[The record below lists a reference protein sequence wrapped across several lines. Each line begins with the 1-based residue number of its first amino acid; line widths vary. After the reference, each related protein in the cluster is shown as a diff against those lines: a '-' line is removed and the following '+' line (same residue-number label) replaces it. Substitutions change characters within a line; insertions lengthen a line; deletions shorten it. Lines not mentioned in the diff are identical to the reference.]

1 MLSRNNYQ
9 EKIRKMENKKE
20 RFSIRKFSIGAA
32 SVLIGFTLFG
42 IGVDSQSVKADT
54 VTPNSV
60 NVKNGSEVNKTAEV
74 LSNEKGKNATNT
86 AVNSTVKSQNTV
98 VNTVK
103 APAAVQTK
111 VNNNTTNNTSQE
123 TLNKSVANSQTENSE
138 KTNLTA
144 SNQNNAVK
152 PIVQKANVQ
161 ATNNQTES
169 VNDYS
174 QFLNA
179 LQNKN
184 VSTITLDKN
193 IDFSNANLNNGSYQD
208 INNYGIARTVT
219 IDGQKQYSLNM
230 GGNYIDLDSNTYYE
244 PNASNP
250 TRNWNVIL
258 KDLNLQTTSG
268 YGPFW
273 FNSATSND
281 STLTF
286 NGVTT
291 SKDSGQLLNNSTA
304 SSYPNVNVNFEGEN
318 KLQGNLTN
326 SNITSSALIQAN
338 NVNFSNGSTVFTAN
352 NNSSSNLADILASGN
367 VVVDSSAQV
376 DFNSEATSN
385 MAGVSFA
392 NGAGNQTIDNATSGV
407 LRLMPNA
414 QVTMELGSGD
424 SMGVNN
430 ASNLDLQDSASLKI
444 TTSKMNST
452 GFRSAGLVGLDY
464 DGDTNDSTV
473 RISPNAVLS
482 IIRTKVTDSD
492 APLLAMGPSSGDGE
506 IYHLEVNDG
515 SLNLQD
521 SAYSSYLPS
530 SYTLSK
536 SQYWGGWPAILTMW
550 GTSSQNYINFNNAKL
565 INLQRTALNKPGYL
579 IKTEGAG
586 DYAYHQTHIVINSPD
601 SAYNTPL
608 TIIPAGETK
617 PVTWNVKY
625 LNNTSQGGDYAYA
638 FRSYR
643 DFGDW
648 NNAGSEYMNGS
659 VNDDTPAKG
668 VNEVTLTAMASDS
681 GSNSFSNGA
690 VVPEGNET
698 TASKALNSFIN
709 HFSWWNASGVK
720 FGSNLDESNQYTPS
734 YKPVNVEQ
742 GQTAIDDPSFTNQDG
757 KDITAPAGTTFTT
770 DTDTPDWATINSSTG
785 TVTVKPGTDVTPGA
799 YNIPVTVTYPDTST
813 SETTVPVIVTKAG
826 QTVTWGDN
834 GAVVTSVDTSKLN
847 AHETTENS
855 QVLSPVGIVTAE
867 GYELTDGKLST
878 TATPITIA
886 PSTVS
891 WTTTPDTNV
900 ATAIAS
906 GKDIT
911 TSVNVDFTDNDA
923 TKNILG
929 SKNGVVTTN
938 PFTIDAKGAGA
949 KAVTAP
955 VNIVLGS
962 DLTSEQFSQLVDNNI
977 PTDEIAKTEWATKP
991 NAQGQDGVIKIT
1003 FTDKDANGQPTYLNI
1018 NIPASSIK
1026 ITTDA
1031 DKYTPEGQDINT
1043 KTGVVPAAAEGI
1055 KNKSDLPSDTKYT
1068 WKTTPDVTTAGNKPA
1083 TVVVTYPDGSKDE
1096 VPVTV
1101 HVTNP
1106 TTSTDAD
1113 KYKPEGQDV
1122 NTKTGVVPSAAEGIK
1137 NKSDLPS
1144 GTKYT
1149 WKTTPDVTTT
1159 GNKPATVVVTYPD
1172 GSKDEVPV
1180 TVHVTNPTTSTDA
1193 DKYKPEGQDV
1203 NTKTGVV
1210 PAAEEGIANKS
1221 DLPSGTK
1228 YTWKTTPDVTTAG
1241 NKPATVV
1248 VTYPDGSTTE
1258 VPVTIHVTSPE
1269 TDADKY
1275 KPEGQD
1281 VNTKTGVVPAAEE
1294 GIKNK
1299 SDLPSGTKYTWKTTP
1314 DVTTAG
1320 NKPATVVVTYPDG
1333 STTEVPVTV
1342 HVTSPE
1348 TDADKYKPEG
1358 QDVNTKTGVVPAAEE
1373 GIANKSDLPSGT
1385 KYTWKTTPD
1394 VTTAGNKPA
1403 TVVVTYPDGSTTE
1416 VPVTVHVTSPETD
1429 ADKYKPEGQDVNT
1442 KTGVVPSTA
1451 DGIKNKS
1458 DLPSGTKYTWKTTP
1472 DVTTTGNKPAT
1483 VVVTYPD
1490 GSKDEVPVTVHVTN
1504 PTTSTD
1510 ADKYKPEGQDV
1521 NTKTGVVP
1529 AAEEGIANKSDLP
1542 SGTKY
1547 TWKTT
1552 PDVTTAGNK
1561 PATVVVT
1568 YPDGSTTEVPVT
1580 IHVTSPETDADKY
1593 KPEGQDVNTKTGVVP
1608 AAEEG
1613 IKNKSDL
1620 PSGTKYTWK
1629 TTPDVTTAGNKPAT
1643 VVVTYPDGSTTEV
1656 PVTVHVTSPETDA
1669 DKYKPEGQD
1678 VNTKTGVVPAA
1689 EEGIANKS
1697 DLPSGTKYT
1706 WKTTPDVTT
1715 AGNKPATV
1723 VVTYPDGSTTEVP
1736 VTVHVTSP
1744 ETDADK
1750 YKPEGQDVNT
1760 KTGVVPSTAD
1770 GIKNKSDL
1778 PSGTKYTWK
1787 TTPDVTTTGNKPA
1800 TVVVTYPD
1808 GSKDEVPV
1816 TVHVTSP
1823 ETDADKYKP
1832 EGQDVNTKTGV
1843 VPSAADGIKNK
1854 SDLLSGTKYT
1864 WKDTP
1869 DVTTTGN
1876 KPATVVVTYPDGSKD
1891 EVPVTVHVT
1900 NPSTSTDADKYKPE
1914 GQNVNTKTGVVPA
1927 AEEGIKN
1934 KSDLPSGTKYTWKD
1948 TPDVTTTG
1956 NKPATVVVTYPD
1968 GSKDEVPVTIHVT
1981 SPSTSTDADKYKP
1994 EGQDVNTKTG
2004 VAPAA
2009 AEGIKNKSDLPSSTK
2024 YTWKDT
2030 PDVTTA
2036 GNKPATVVVTYPDG
2050 SKDEVPV
2057 TVHVTTPT
2065 TPTDADKYTPKGQD
2079 VDTKTGVVPNPAEG
2093 IKNKGDLPDGTK
2105 YTWKDTPDVTTAG
2118 DKPATVVVTYPDGS
2132 KDEVPVTVHVTTPT
2146 TPTDADKYTPEG
2158 QDVNTKTGVVP
2169 NPAEGIKNKGDLPD
2183 GTKYTWK
2190 DTPDVTTAGDKPAT
2204 VVVTY
2209 PDGSKDEVP
2218 VTVHV
2223 TTPTTPTDA
2232 DKYTPEGQDVNTK
2245 TGVVPNPAEGIKNK
2259 GDLPD
2264 GTKYTWKDTPD
2275 VTTAGDKPATV
2286 VVTYPDGSKDEV
2298 PVTVHVTTPTTPTD
2312 ADKYTPE
2319 GQDVN
2324 TKTGV
2329 VPNPAE
2335 GIKNKGDLPDGTK
2348 YTWKD
2353 TPDVTTAGD
2362 KPATVVVTYPDGSKD
2377 EVPVTVHVTNPATPT
2392 DADKYTPKGQ
2402 DVDTKTGVVP
2412 NPAEGIKNKG
2422 DLPDGTKYT
2431 WKDTPD
2437 VTTAGDKPATI
2448 VVIYPDGSKDEVPVT
2463 IHVTNPTTDADK
2475 YTPEGQDVNTK
2486 TGVVPDPAE
2495 GIKNKGDLPDGT
2507 KYTWKDTPDVTTAGD
2522 KPATVVVTYPD
2533 GSKDEVPV
2541 TIHVTNPATPTDADK
2556 YTPEGQDVN
2565 TKTGVVPNPAEG
2577 IKNKGDLPDGT
2588 KYTWKDTPDV
2598 TTAGEST
2605 GVIVVTYPD
2614 GSKDEVPVT
2623 IHVTNP
2629 ATPTDAD
2636 KYTPEGQ
2643 DVNTKT
2649 GVVPNPA
2656 EGIKNKS
2663 DLPDGTKYTWEK
2675 TPDVTKPGES
2685 TGVIVVT
2692 YPDGSKDEVTV
2703 KVIVNTN
2710 NVTPE
2715 TQPIHTTPGVLPN
2728 PADAIKNKDE
2738 MPAGTKYTWKEVPN
2752 VNTVGE
2758 HTGVITVTYP
2768 DGSSVD
2774 LTVKVYVDVVAKE
2787 NNSKN
2792 TAQVITKPVA
2802 ENNEKKTSATPAQQI
2817 KHSEKATLPQT
2828 GAKSENTAGILG
2840 LAIAA
2845 VGSLFG
2851 LGAGKKRRDK

>member
-1068 WKTTPDVTTAGNKPA
+1068 WKTTPDVPTAGNKPA

-1442 KTGVVPSTA
+1442 KTGVVPS
-1451 DGIKNKS
+1451 
-1458 DLPSGTKYTWKTTP
+1458 
-1472 DVTTTGNKPAT
+1472 
-1483 VVVTYPD
+1483 
-1490 GSKDEVPVTVHVTN
+1490 
-1504 PTTSTD
+1504 
-1510 ADKYKPEGQDV
+1510 
-1521 NTKTGVVP
+1521 
-1529 AAEEGIANKSDLP
+1529 
-1542 SGTKY
+1542 
-1547 TWKTT
+1547 
-1552 PDVTTAGNK
+1552 
-1561 PATVVVT
+1561 
-1568 YPDGSTTEVPVT
+1568 
-1580 IHVTSPETDADKY
+1580 
-1593 KPEGQDVNTKTGVVP
+1593 
-1608 AAEEG
+1608 
-1613 IKNKSDL
+1613 
-1620 PSGTKYTWK
+1620 
-1629 TTPDVTTAGNKPAT
+1629 
-1643 VVVTYPDGSTTEV
+1643 
-1656 PVTVHVTSPETDA
+1656 
-1669 DKYKPEGQD
+1669 
-1678 VNTKTGVVPAA
+1678 
-1689 EEGIANKS
+1689 
-1697 DLPSGTKYT
+1697 
-1706 WKTTPDVTT
+1706 
-1715 AGNKPATV
+1715 
-1723 VVTYPDGSTTEVP
+1723 
-1736 VTVHVTSP
+1736 
-1744 ETDADK
+1744 
-1750 YKPEGQDVNT
+1750 
-1760 KTGVVPSTAD
+1760 
-1770 GIKNKSDL
+1770 
-1778 PSGTKYTWK
+1778 
-1787 TTPDVTTTGNKPA
+1787 
-1800 TVVVTYPD
+1800 
-1808 GSKDEVPV
+1808 
-1816 TVHVTSP
+1816 
-1823 ETDADKYKP
+1823 
-1832 EGQDVNTKTGV
+1832 
-1843 VPSAADGIKNK
+1843 AADGIKNK

-1900 NPSTSTDADKYKPE
+1900 NPSKTTDADKYKPE
-1914 GQNVNTKTGVVPA
+1914 GQTINTKTGELPNPA
-1927 AEEGIKN
+1927 EGIKN

-1948 TPDVTTTG
+1948 TPDVTTAG
-1956 NKPATVVVTYPD
+1956 DKSGTVVVTYPD
-1968 GSKDEVPVTIHVT
+1968 GSKDEVPITVHVT
-1981 SPSTSTDADKYKP
+1981 NPSKTTDADKYKP
-1994 EGQDVNTKTG
+1994 EGQTINTKTG
-2004 VAPAA
+2004 ELPNPAD
-2009 AEGIKNKSDLPSSTK
+2009 GIKNKSDLPSSTK

-2036 GNKPATVVVTYPDG
+2036 GN
-2050 SKDEVPV
+2050 
-2057 TVHVTTPT
+2057 
-2065 TPTDADKYTPKGQD
+2065 
-2079 VDTKTGVVPNPAEG
+2079 
-2093 IKNKGDLPDGTK
+2093 
-2105 YTWKDTPDVTTAG
+2105 
-2118 DKPATVVVTYPDGS
+2118 KPATVVVTYPDGS

-2275 VTTAGDKPATV
+2275 VTTAGDKPAT
-2286 VVTYPDGSKDEV
+2286 
-2298 PVTVHVTTPTTPTD
+2298 
-2312 ADKYTPE
+2312 
-2319 GQDVN
+2319 
-2324 TKTGV
+2324 
-2329 VPNPAE
+2329 
-2335 GIKNKGDLPDGTK
+2335 
-2348 YTWKD
+2348 
-2353 TPDVTTAGD
+2353 
-2362 KPATVVVTYPDGSKD
+2362 
-2377 EVPVTVHVTNPATPT
+2377 
-2392 DADKYTPKGQ
+2392 
-2402 DVDTKTGVVP
+2402 
-2412 NPAEGIKNKG
+2412 
-2422 DLPDGTKYT
+2422 
-2431 WKDTPD
+2431 
-2437 VTTAGDKPATI
+2437 I

-2475 YTPEGQDVNTK
+2475 YTPEGPDVNTK

>member
-1 MLSRNNYQ
+1 
-9 EKIRKMENKKE
+9 
-20 RFSIRKFSIGAA
+20 
-32 SVLIGFTLFG
+32 
-42 IGVDSQSVKADT
+42 
-54 VTPNSV
+54 
-60 NVKNGSEVNKTAEV
+60 
-74 LSNEKGKNATNT
+74 
-86 AVNSTVKSQNTV
+86 
-98 VNTVK
+98 
-103 APAAVQTK
+103 
-111 VNNNTTNNTSQE
+111 
-123 TLNKSVANSQTENSE
+123 
-138 KTNLTA
+138 
-144 SNQNNAVK
+144 
-152 PIVQKANVQ
+152 
-161 ATNNQTES
+161 
-169 VNDYS
+169 
-174 QFLNA
+174 
-179 LQNKN
+179 
-184 VSTITLDKN
+184 
-193 IDFSNANLNNGSYQD
+193 
-208 INNYGIARTVT
+208 
-219 IDGQKQYSLNM
+219 M

-648 NNAGSEYMNGS
+648 NNEGSEYMNGS

-668 VNEVTLTAMASDS
+668 VNEVTLTAMASDP

-690 VVPEGNET
+690 VVPAGNET
-698 TASKALNSFIN
+698 TALKALNSFIN

-742 GQTAIDDPSFTNQDG
+742 GQTATDDPSFTNQDG

-770 DTDTPDWATINSSTG
+770 GTDTPDWATINSSTG
-785 TVTVKPGTDVTPGA
+785 TVTIKPGTDVTPGA

-826 QTVTWGDN
+826 QTVTWGNN

-855 QVLSPVGIVTAE
+855 QVLSPVGVVTAE

-878 TATPITIA
+878 TATPITID
-886 PSTVS
+886 PSKVS
-891 WTTTPDTNV
+891 WTTIPNTNV
-900 ATAIAS
+900 ATATAS

-911 TSVNVDFTDNDA
+911 TSVNVDFTDNEA

-1003 FTDKDANGQPTYLNI
+1003 FTDKDANGQLTYLNI
-1018 NIPASSIK
+1018 NIPATSIK

-1031 DKYTPEGQDINT
+1031 DKYKPEGQDVNT

-1055 KNKSDLPSDTKYT
+1055 KNKSDLPSGTKYT
-1068 WKTTPDVTTAGNKPA
+1068 WKTTPDVTTAGNKPATVVVTYPDGSTTEVPVTVYVTSPETDADKYKPEGQDVNTKTGVVPSAADGIKNKSDLPSGTKYTWKDTPDVTTTDNKPA

-1122 NTKTGVVPSAAEGIK
+1122 NTKTGVVPSAAEGI
-1137 NKSDLPS
+1137 
-1144 GTKYT
+1144 
-1149 WKTTPDVTTT
+1149 
-1159 GNKPATVVVTYPD
+1159 
-1172 GSKDEVPV
+1172 
-1180 TVHVTNPTTSTDA
+1180 
-1193 DKYKPEGQDV
+1193 
-1203 NTKTGVV
+1203 
-1210 PAAEEGIANKS
+1210 ANKS

-1248 VTYPDGSTTE
+1248 VTYPDGS
-1258 VPVTIHVTSPE
+1258 
-1269 TDADKY
+1269 
-1275 KPEGQD
+1275 
-1281 VNTKTGVVPAAEE
+1281 
-1294 GIKNK
+1294 
-1299 SDLPSGTKYTWKTTP
+1299 
-1314 DVTTAG
+1314 
-1320 NKPATVVVTYPDG
+1320 
-1333 STTEVPVTV
+1333 
-1342 HVTSPE
+1342 
-1348 TDADKYKPEG
+1348 
-1358 QDVNTKTGVVPAAEE
+1358 
-1373 GIANKSDLPSGT
+1373 
-1385 KYTWKTTPD
+1385 
-1394 VTTAGNKPA
+1394 
-1403 TVVVTYPDGSTTE
+1403 
-1416 VPVTVHVTSPETD
+1416 
-1429 ADKYKPEGQDVNT
+1429 
-1442 KTGVVPSTA
+1442 
-1451 DGIKNKS
+1451 
-1458 DLPSGTKYTWKTTP
+1458 
-1472 DVTTTGNKPAT
+1472 
-1483 VVVTYPD
+1483 
-1490 GSKDEVPVTVHVTN
+1490 KDEVPVIIHVTN
-1504 PTTSTD
+1504 PTT
-1510 ADKYKPEGQDV
+1510 P
-1521 NTKTGVVP
+1521 
-1529 AAEEGIANKSDLP
+1529 
-1542 SGTKY
+1542 
-1547 TWKTT
+1547 
-1552 PDVTTAGNK
+1552 
-1561 PATVVVT
+1561 
-1568 YPDGSTTEVPVT
+1568 
-1580 IHVTSPETDADKY
+1580 
-1593 KPEGQDVNTKTGVVP
+1593 
-1608 AAEEG
+1608 
-1613 IKNKSDL
+1613 
-1620 PSGTKYTWK
+1620 
-1629 TTPDVTTAGNKPAT
+1629 
-1643 VVVTYPDGSTTEV
+1643 
-1656 PVTVHVTSPETDA
+1656 
-1669 DKYKPEGQD
+1669 
-1678 VNTKTGVVPAA
+1678 
-1689 EEGIANKS
+1689 
-1697 DLPSGTKYT
+1697 
-1706 WKTTPDVTT
+1706 
-1715 AGNKPATV
+1715 
-1723 VVTYPDGSTTEVP
+1723 
-1736 VTVHVTSP
+1736 
-1744 ETDADK
+1744 
-1750 YKPEGQDVNT
+1750 
-1760 KTGVVPSTAD
+1760 
-1770 GIKNKSDL
+1770 
-1778 PSGTKYTWK
+1778 
-1787 TTPDVTTTGNKPA
+1787 
-1800 TVVVTYPD
+1800 
-1808 GSKDEVPV
+1808 
-1816 TVHVTSP
+1816 
-1823 ETDADKYKP
+1823 
-1832 EGQDVNTKTGV
+1832 
-1843 VPSAADGIKNK
+1843 
-1854 SDLLSGTKYT
+1854 
-1864 WKDTP
+1864 
-1869 DVTTTGN
+1869 
-1876 KPATVVVTYPDGSKD
+1876 
-1891 EVPVTVHVT
+1891 
-1900 NPSTSTDADKYKPE
+1900 
-1914 GQNVNTKTGVVPA
+1914 
-1927 AEEGIKN
+1927 
-1934 KSDLPSGTKYTWKD
+1934 
-1948 TPDVTTTG
+1948 
-1956 NKPATVVVTYPD
+1956 
-1968 GSKDEVPVTIHVT
+1968 
-1981 SPSTSTDADKYKP
+1981 
-1994 EGQDVNTKTG
+1994 
-2004 VAPAA
+2004 
-2009 AEGIKNKSDLPSSTK
+2009 
-2024 YTWKDT
+2024 
-2030 PDVTTA
+2030 
-2036 GNKPATVVVTYPDG
+2036 
-2050 SKDEVPV
+2050 
-2057 TVHVTTPT
+2057 
-2065 TPTDADKYTPKGQD
+2065 
-2079 VDTKTGVVPNPAEG
+2079 
-2093 IKNKGDLPDGTK
+2093 
-2105 YTWKDTPDVTTAG
+2105 
-2118 DKPATVVVTYPDGS
+2118 
-2132 KDEVPVTVHVTTPT
+2132 
-2146 TPTDADKYTPEG
+2146 
-2158 QDVNTKTGVVP
+2158 
-2169 NPAEGIKNKGDLPD
+2169 
-2183 GTKYTWK
+2183 
-2190 DTPDVTTAGDKPAT
+2190 
-2204 VVVTY
+2204 
-2209 PDGSKDEVP
+2209 
-2218 VTVHV
+2218 
-2223 TTPTTPTDA
+2223 
-2232 DKYTPEGQDVNTK
+2232 
-2245 TGVVPNPAEGIKNK
+2245 
-2259 GDLPD
+2259 
-2264 GTKYTWKDTPD
+2264 
-2275 VTTAGDKPATV
+2275 
-2286 VVTYPDGSKDEV
+2286 
-2298 PVTVHVTTPTTPTD
+2298 
-2312 ADKYTPE
+2312 
-2319 GQDVN
+2319 
-2324 TKTGV
+2324 
-2329 VPNPAE
+2329 
-2335 GIKNKGDLPDGTK
+2335 
-2348 YTWKD
+2348 
-2353 TPDVTTAGD
+2353 
-2362 KPATVVVTYPDGSKD
+2362 
-2377 EVPVTVHVTNPATPT
+2377 
-2392 DADKYTPKGQ
+2392 
-2402 DVDTKTGVVP
+2402 
-2412 NPAEGIKNKG
+2412 
-2422 DLPDGTKYT
+2422 
-2431 WKDTPD
+2431 
-2437 VTTAGDKPATI
+2437 
-2448 VVIYPDGSKDEVPVT
+2448 
-2463 IHVTNPTTDADK
+2463 TDADK

-2507 KYTWKDTPDVTTAGD
+2507 KYTWKDTPDVTTEGN
-2522 KPATVVVTYPD
+2522 KPGTVVVTYPD

-2541 TIHVTNPATPTDADK
+2541 TIHVTNPTTPTDADK

-2565 TKTGVVPNPAEG
+2565 TKTGVVPDPAEG

-2598 TTAGEST
+2598 TTEGNKPA
-2605 GVIVVTYPD
+2605 VVVVTYPD

-2629 ATPTDAD
+2629 ATDAD

-2656 EGIKNKS
+2656 DGIKNKS

-2774 LTVKVYVDVVAKE
+2774 LTVKVYVDAVAKE
-2787 NNSKN
+2787 NNSNN
-2792 TAQVITKPVA
+2792 TTQVITKHVA
-2802 ENNEKKTSATPAQQI
+2802 ETNEKKTSTTPAQQI

>member
-1 MLSRNNYQ
+1 MWRRQIMLSRNNYQ

-1068 WKTTPDVTTAGNKPA
+1068 WKTTPDVPTAGNKPA

-1442 KTGVVPSTA
+1442 KTGVVPS
-1451 DGIKNKS
+1451 
-1458 DLPSGTKYTWKTTP
+1458 
-1472 DVTTTGNKPAT
+1472 
-1483 VVVTYPD
+1483 
-1490 GSKDEVPVTVHVTN
+1490 
-1504 PTTSTD
+1504 
-1510 ADKYKPEGQDV
+1510 
-1521 NTKTGVVP
+1521 
-1529 AAEEGIANKSDLP
+1529 
-1542 SGTKY
+1542 
-1547 TWKTT
+1547 
-1552 PDVTTAGNK
+1552 
-1561 PATVVVT
+1561 
-1568 YPDGSTTEVPVT
+1568 
-1580 IHVTSPETDADKY
+1580 
-1593 KPEGQDVNTKTGVVP
+1593 
-1608 AAEEG
+1608 
-1613 IKNKSDL
+1613 
-1620 PSGTKYTWK
+1620 
-1629 TTPDVTTAGNKPAT
+1629 
-1643 VVVTYPDGSTTEV
+1643 
-1656 PVTVHVTSPETDA
+1656 
-1669 DKYKPEGQD
+1669 
-1678 VNTKTGVVPAA
+1678 
-1689 EEGIANKS
+1689 
-1697 DLPSGTKYT
+1697 
-1706 WKTTPDVTT
+1706 
-1715 AGNKPATV
+1715 
-1723 VVTYPDGSTTEVP
+1723 
-1736 VTVHVTSP
+1736 
-1744 ETDADK
+1744 
-1750 YKPEGQDVNT
+1750 
-1760 KTGVVPSTAD
+1760 
-1770 GIKNKSDL
+1770 
-1778 PSGTKYTWK
+1778 
-1787 TTPDVTTTGNKPA
+1787 
-1800 TVVVTYPD
+1800 
-1808 GSKDEVPV
+1808 
-1816 TVHVTSP
+1816 
-1823 ETDADKYKP
+1823 
-1832 EGQDVNTKTGV
+1832 
-1843 VPSAADGIKNK
+1843 AADGIKNK

-1900 NPSTSTDADKYKPE
+1900 NPSKTTDADKYKPE
-1914 GQNVNTKTGVVPA
+1914 GQTINTKTGELPNPA
-1927 AEEGIKN
+1927 EGIKN

-1948 TPDVTTTG
+1948 TPDVTTAG
-1956 NKPATVVVTYPD
+1956 DKSGTVVVTYPD
-1968 GSKDEVPVTIHVT
+1968 GSKDEVPITVHVT
-1981 SPSTSTDADKYKP
+1981 NPSKTTDADKYKP
-1994 EGQDVNTKTG
+1994 EGQTINTKTG
-2004 VAPAA
+2004 ELPNPAD
-2009 AEGIKNKSDLPSSTK
+2009 GIKNKSDLPSSTK

-2036 GNKPATVVVTYPDG
+2036 GN
-2050 SKDEVPV
+2050 
-2057 TVHVTTPT
+2057 
-2065 TPTDADKYTPKGQD
+2065 
-2079 VDTKTGVVPNPAEG
+2079 
-2093 IKNKGDLPDGTK
+2093 
-2105 YTWKDTPDVTTAG
+2105 
-2118 DKPATVVVTYPDGS
+2118 
-2132 KDEVPVTVHVTTPT
+2132 
-2146 TPTDADKYTPEG
+2146 
-2158 QDVNTKTGVVP
+2158 
-2169 NPAEGIKNKGDLPD
+2169 
-2183 GTKYTWK
+2183 
-2190 DTPDVTTAGDKPAT
+2190 
-2204 VVVTY
+2204 
-2209 PDGSKDEVP
+2209 
-2218 VTVHV
+2218 
-2223 TTPTTPTDA
+2223 
-2232 DKYTPEGQDVNTK
+2232 
-2245 TGVVPNPAEGIKNK
+2245 
-2259 GDLPD
+2259 
-2264 GTKYTWKDTPD
+2264 
-2275 VTTAGDKPATV
+2275 KPATV

-2392 DADKYTPKGQ
+2392 DADKYTPEGQ
-2402 DVDTKTGVVP
+2402 DVNTKTGVVP

-2475 YTPEGQDVNTK
+2475 YTPEGPDVNTK

>member
-1 MLSRNNYQ
+1 M
-9 EKIRKMENKKE
+9 
-20 RFSIRKFSIGAA
+20 RKFSIGAA

-103 APAAVQTK
+103 SPAAVQTK

-144 SNQNNAVK
+144 SNQNNTVK

-230 GGNYIDLDSNTYYE
+230 GENYIDLDSNTYYE

-392 NGAGNQTIDNATSGV
+392 NGAGDQTIDNATSGV
-407 LRLMPNA
+407 FRLMPNA
-414 QVTMELGSGD
+414 QVTMELGSGA

-550 GTSSQNYINFNNAKL
+550 GTSSQNYINFSNAKL

-601 SAYNTPL
+601 STYNTPL

-668 VNEVTLTAMASDS
+668 VNEVTLTAMASDP

-742 GQTAIDDPSFTNQDG
+742 GQTATDDPSFTNQDG

-770 DTDTPDWATINSSTG
+770 GTDTPDWATINSSTG
-785 TVTVKPGTDVTPGA
+785 TVTVKPGTDVTTGA

-900 ATAIAS
+900 ATATAS

-949 KAVTAP
+949 KTVTAP

-1026 ITTDA
+1026 VTTDA
-1031 DKYTPEGQDINT
+1031 DDHNPESQDVST
-1043 KTGVVPAAAEGI
+1043 KVGEVPDAEKGI
-1055 KNKSDLPSDTKYT
+1055 KNPGSLPSGTTYT
-1068 WKTTPDVTTAGNKPA
+1068 WQNIPDTTKPGKKPA
-1083 TVVVTYPDGSKDE
+1083 VVVVTYPDGSKDTVPTNVIVNAKPEIKTITTTVGGDPAATEGIANLNNGGTTPVDGYPTSATWTTKPDTSKPGATTGTATVTYPDGTTETVTIPVAVNGQGDVTVIDNGHVFSLHANDVVTHKTSDKNIIGGPVIENFKLSYYQGGQSYSKPYIYTLNADKTAYVLTQTGDNPAGVTVTAPQSINASDIKISWTKADTVLFNNALGAIKGNGQPTSLSSANNGGTKTITYTNWVNNQFGYPKYSAVVNSSSVNWPIYGKGPVSTYPFPSVYIYGAEANGTIPSVYSDTTDLKAALGDASKLVNTSDLTADHNAKFSSVDWQTLPSLDKANANASATVRINFTDGSYLDVPVSVNVIKVDQGVDDRTDDIYRDITRTINVEGESTPVVQHVIYSRARMTDRSKPAGQQTSYTAWAPAKNSEGQAITNFPQYEVTKPGYTATATGANIETVDGKQYVPASGRITEDSSNEVVNVTYAANEHTLVINYVDGNGTVVGTYNVPGKTDETVNVDVPGNVPTNWKLVPNQQTISSYKFGSDDPQPVDYKVEHATKDITPTDPGVNPTDPKYKNMFTTVSRDIYQTKPGETKTKIDTQHVDFGRNGVEDLVTGVVTGTGDWKVGNIENNKFFEGGKAEFASENAPQIKGYDSYVDGVKSTEVPAASALKDGQPVNGAAVNVTYVKEDSTPVPYKPGQKAMNQYVTRTIVVHEPGQDPVIHYQTVHFTNEDKDGNSGYIDPVTGKVIYNTVWHVAGELNQANGTWAEFNAPTVKGYTPSQAKVAAEEVTAETKNATVDITYNPVAPTGQNVTTKVGEVPDADQGIANKGDLPDGTKYSWKTTPDVSTEGEKPAVVIVTYPGGSTVE

-1101 HVTNP
+1101 TVTKNP
-1106 TTSTDAD
+1106 TDAD
-1113 KYKPEGQDV
+1113 KYTPEGQDV
-1122 NTKTGVVPSAAEGIK
+1122 NTKTGVVPDPAEGIK
-1137 NKSDLPS
+1137 NKSDLP
-1144 GTKYT
+1144 
-1149 WKTTPDVTTT
+1149 D
-1159 GNKPATVVVTYPD
+1159 
-1172 GSKDEVPV
+1172 
-1180 TVHVTNPTTSTDA
+1180 
-1193 DKYKPEGQDV
+1193 
-1203 NTKTGVV
+1203 
-1210 PAAEEGIANKS
+1210 
-1221 DLPSGTK
+1221 
-1228 YTWKTTPDVTTAG
+1228 
-1241 NKPATVV
+1241 
-1248 VTYPDGSTTE
+1248 
-1258 VPVTIHVTSPE
+1258 
-1269 TDADKY
+1269 
-1275 KPEGQD
+1275 
-1281 VNTKTGVVPAAEE
+1281 
-1294 GIKNK
+1294 
-1299 SDLPSGTKYTWKTTP
+1299 
-1314 DVTTAG
+1314 
-1320 NKPATVVVTYPDG
+1320 
-1333 STTEVPVTV
+1333 
-1342 HVTSPE
+1342 
-1348 TDADKYKPEG
+1348 
-1358 QDVNTKTGVVPAAEE
+1358 
-1373 GIANKSDLPSGT
+1373 
-1385 KYTWKTTPD
+1385 
-1394 VTTAGNKPA
+1394 
-1403 TVVVTYPDGSTTE
+1403 
-1416 VPVTVHVTSPETD
+1416 
-1429 ADKYKPEGQDVNT
+1429 
-1442 KTGVVPSTA
+1442 
-1451 DGIKNKS
+1451 
-1458 DLPSGTKYTWKTTP
+1458 
-1472 DVTTTGNKPAT
+1472 
-1483 VVVTYPD
+1483 
-1490 GSKDEVPVTVHVTN
+1490 
-1504 PTTSTD
+1504 
-1510 ADKYKPEGQDV
+1510 
-1521 NTKTGVVP
+1521 
-1529 AAEEGIANKSDLP
+1529 
-1542 SGTKY
+1542 
-1547 TWKTT
+1547 
-1552 PDVTTAGNK
+1552 
-1561 PATVVVT
+1561 
-1568 YPDGSTTEVPVT
+1568 
-1580 IHVTSPETDADKY
+1580 
-1593 KPEGQDVNTKTGVVP
+1593 
-1608 AAEEG
+1608 
-1613 IKNKSDL
+1613 
-1620 PSGTKYTWK
+1620 
-1629 TTPDVTTAGNKPAT
+1629 
-1643 VVVTYPDGSTTEV
+1643 
-1656 PVTVHVTSPETDA
+1656 
-1669 DKYKPEGQD
+1669 
-1678 VNTKTGVVPAA
+1678 
-1689 EEGIANKS
+1689 
-1697 DLPSGTKYT
+1697 
-1706 WKTTPDVTT
+1706 
-1715 AGNKPATV
+1715 
-1723 VVTYPDGSTTEVP
+1723 
-1736 VTVHVTSP
+1736 
-1744 ETDADK
+1744 
-1750 YKPEGQDVNT
+1750 
-1760 KTGVVPSTAD
+1760 
-1770 GIKNKSDL
+1770 
-1778 PSGTKYTWK
+1778 
-1787 TTPDVTTTGNKPA
+1787 
-1800 TVVVTYPD
+1800 
-1808 GSKDEVPV
+1808 
-1816 TVHVTSP
+1816 
-1823 ETDADKYKP
+1823 
-1832 EGQDVNTKTGV
+1832 
-1843 VPSAADGIKNK
+1843 
-1854 SDLLSGTKYT
+1854 GTKYT

-1869 DVTTTGN
+1869 DV
-1876 KPATVVVTYPDGSKD
+1876 
-1891 EVPVTVHVT
+1891 
-1900 NPSTSTDADKYKPE
+1900 STAGD
-1914 GQNVNTKTGVVPA
+1914 
-1927 AEEGIKN
+1927 
-1934 KSDLPSGTKYTWKD
+1934 
-1948 TPDVTTTG
+1948 
-1956 NKPATVVVTYPD
+1956 KPATVVVTYPD

-1981 SPSTSTDADKYKP
+1981 NPTTDADKYTP

-2004 VAPAA
+2004 VV
-2009 AEGIKNKSDLPSSTK
+2009 
-2024 YTWKDT
+2024 
-2030 PDVTTA
+2030 PD
-2036 GNKPATVVVTYPDG
+2036 
-2050 SKDEVPV
+2050 
-2057 TVHVTTPT
+2057 
-2065 TPTDADKYTPKGQD
+2065 
-2079 VDTKTGVVPNPAEG
+2079 PAEG

-2105 YTWKDTPDVTTAG
+2105 YTWKDTPDVTTEG
-2118 DKPATVVVTYPDGS
+2118 NKPAVVVVTYPDGS
-2132 KDEVPVTVHVTTPT
+2132 KDEVPVTIHVTTP
-2146 TPTDADKYTPEG
+2146 
-2158 QDVNTKTGVVP
+2158 
-2169 NPAEGIKNKGDLPD
+2169 
-2183 GTKYTWK
+2183 
-2190 DTPDVTTAGDKPAT
+2190 
-2204 VVVTY
+2204 
-2209 PDGSKDEVP
+2209 
-2218 VTVHV
+2218 
-2223 TTPTTPTDA
+2223 
-2232 DKYTPEGQDVNTK
+2232 
-2245 TGVVPNPAEGIKNK
+2245 
-2259 GDLPD
+2259 
-2264 GTKYTWKDTPD
+2264 
-2275 VTTAGDKPATV
+2275 
-2286 VVTYPDGSKDEV
+2286 
-2298 PVTVHVTTPTTPTD
+2298 
-2312 ADKYTPE
+2312 
-2319 GQDVN
+2319 
-2324 TKTGV
+2324 
-2329 VPNPAE
+2329 
-2335 GIKNKGDLPDGTK
+2335 
-2348 YTWKD
+2348 
-2353 TPDVTTAGD
+2353 
-2362 KPATVVVTYPDGSKD
+2362 
-2377 EVPVTVHVTNPATPT
+2377 
-2392 DADKYTPKGQ
+2392 
-2402 DVDTKTGVVP
+2402 
-2412 NPAEGIKNKG
+2412 
-2422 DLPDGTKYT
+2422 
-2431 WKDTPD
+2431 
-2437 VTTAGDKPATI
+2437 
-2448 VVIYPDGSKDEVPVT
+2448 
-2463 IHVTNPTTDADK
+2463 TDADK

-2541 TIHVTNPATPTDADK
+2541 TIHVTNPTTDADK

-2565 TKTGVVPNPAEG
+2565 TKTGVVPNPADG
-2577 IKNKGDLPDGT
+2577 IKNKSDLPDGT
-2588 KYTWKDTPDV
+2588 KYTWEKTPDV
-2598 TTAGEST
+2598 TKPGEST

-2728 PADAIKNKDE
+2728 SADAIKNKDE

-2752 VNTVGE
+2752 INTVGE

-2774 LTVKVYVDVVAKE
+2774 LTVKVYVDAVAKE
-2787 NNSKN
+2787 NNSNN
-2792 TAQVITKPVA
+2792 TAQVITKHVA

>member
-1068 WKTTPDVTTAGNKPA
+1068 WKTTPDVPTAGNKPA

-1442 KTGVVPSTA
+1442 KTGVVPS
-1451 DGIKNKS
+1451 
-1458 DLPSGTKYTWKTTP
+1458 
-1472 DVTTTGNKPAT
+1472 
-1483 VVVTYPD
+1483 
-1490 GSKDEVPVTVHVTN
+1490 
-1504 PTTSTD
+1504 
-1510 ADKYKPEGQDV
+1510 
-1521 NTKTGVVP
+1521 
-1529 AAEEGIANKSDLP
+1529 
-1542 SGTKY
+1542 
-1547 TWKTT
+1547 
-1552 PDVTTAGNK
+1552 
-1561 PATVVVT
+1561 
-1568 YPDGSTTEVPVT
+1568 
-1580 IHVTSPETDADKY
+1580 
-1593 KPEGQDVNTKTGVVP
+1593 
-1608 AAEEG
+1608 
-1613 IKNKSDL
+1613 
-1620 PSGTKYTWK
+1620 
-1629 TTPDVTTAGNKPAT
+1629 
-1643 VVVTYPDGSTTEV
+1643 
-1656 PVTVHVTSPETDA
+1656 
-1669 DKYKPEGQD
+1669 
-1678 VNTKTGVVPAA
+1678 
-1689 EEGIANKS
+1689 
-1697 DLPSGTKYT
+1697 
-1706 WKTTPDVTT
+1706 
-1715 AGNKPATV
+1715 
-1723 VVTYPDGSTTEVP
+1723 
-1736 VTVHVTSP
+1736 
-1744 ETDADK
+1744 
-1750 YKPEGQDVNT
+1750 
-1760 KTGVVPSTAD
+1760 
-1770 GIKNKSDL
+1770 
-1778 PSGTKYTWK
+1778 
-1787 TTPDVTTTGNKPA
+1787 
-1800 TVVVTYPD
+1800 
-1808 GSKDEVPV
+1808 
-1816 TVHVTSP
+1816 
-1823 ETDADKYKP
+1823 
-1832 EGQDVNTKTGV
+1832 
-1843 VPSAADGIKNK
+1843 AADGIKNK

-1900 NPSTSTDADKYKPE
+1900 NPSKTTDADKYKPE
-1914 GQNVNTKTGVVPA
+1914 GQTINTKTGELPNPA
-1927 AEEGIKN
+1927 EGIKN

-1948 TPDVTTTG
+1948 TPDVTTAG
-1956 NKPATVVVTYPD
+1956 DKSGTVVVTYPD
-1968 GSKDEVPVTIHVT
+1968 GSKDEVPITVHVT
-1981 SPSTSTDADKYKP
+1981 NPSKTTDADKYKP
-1994 EGQDVNTKTG
+1994 EGQTINTKTG
-2004 VAPAA
+2004 ELPNPAD
-2009 AEGIKNKSDLPSSTK
+2009 GIKNKSDLPSSTK

-2036 GNKPATVVVTYPDG
+2036 GN
-2050 SKDEVPV
+2050 
-2057 TVHVTTPT
+2057 
-2065 TPTDADKYTPKGQD
+2065 
-2079 VDTKTGVVPNPAEG
+2079 
-2093 IKNKGDLPDGTK
+2093 
-2105 YTWKDTPDVTTAG
+2105 
-2118 DKPATVVVTYPDGS
+2118 
-2132 KDEVPVTVHVTTPT
+2132 
-2146 TPTDADKYTPEG
+2146 
-2158 QDVNTKTGVVP
+2158 
-2169 NPAEGIKNKGDLPD
+2169 
-2183 GTKYTWK
+2183 
-2190 DTPDVTTAGDKPAT
+2190 
-2204 VVVTY
+2204 
-2209 PDGSKDEVP
+2209 
-2218 VTVHV
+2218 
-2223 TTPTTPTDA
+2223 
-2232 DKYTPEGQDVNTK
+2232 
-2245 TGVVPNPAEGIKNK
+2245 
-2259 GDLPD
+2259 
-2264 GTKYTWKDTPD
+2264 
-2275 VTTAGDKPATV
+2275 KPATV

-2392 DADKYTPKGQ
+2392 DADKYTPEGQ
-2402 DVDTKTGVVP
+2402 DVNTKTGVVP

>member
-1 MLSRNNYQ
+1 
-9 EKIRKMENKKE
+9 
-20 RFSIRKFSIGAA
+20 
-32 SVLIGFTLFG
+32 
-42 IGVDSQSVKADT
+42 
-54 VTPNSV
+54 
-60 NVKNGSEVNKTAEV
+60 
-74 LSNEKGKNATNT
+74 
-86 AVNSTVKSQNTV
+86 
-98 VNTVK
+98 
-103 APAAVQTK
+103 
-111 VNNNTTNNTSQE
+111 
-123 TLNKSVANSQTENSE
+123 
-138 KTNLTA
+138 
-144 SNQNNAVK
+144 
-152 PIVQKANVQ
+152 
-161 ATNNQTES
+161 
-169 VNDYS
+169 
-174 QFLNA
+174 
-179 LQNKN
+179 
-184 VSTITLDKN
+184 
-193 IDFSNANLNNGSYQD
+193 
-208 INNYGIARTVT
+208 
-219 IDGQKQYSLNM
+219 M

-648 NNAGSEYMNGS
+648 NNEGSEYMNGS

-668 VNEVTLTAMASDS
+668 VNEVTLTAMASDP

-690 VVPEGNET
+690 VVPAGNET
-698 TASKALNSFIN
+698 TALKALNSFIN

-742 GQTAIDDPSFTNQDG
+742 GQTATDDPSFTNQDG

-770 DTDTPDWATINSSTG
+770 GTDTPDWATINSSTG
-785 TVTVKPGTDVTPGA
+785 TVTIKPGTDVTPGA

-826 QTVTWGDN
+826 QTVTWGNN

-855 QVLSPVGIVTAE
+855 QVLSPVGVVTAE

-878 TATPITIA
+878 TATPITID
-886 PSTVS
+886 PSKVS
-891 WTTTPDTNV
+891 WTTIPNTNV
-900 ATAIAS
+900 ATATAS

-911 TSVNVDFTDNDA
+911 TSVNVDFTDNEA

-1003 FTDKDANGQPTYLNI
+1003 FTDKDANGQLTYLNI
-1018 NIPASSIK
+1018 NIPATSIK

-1031 DKYTPEGQDINT
+1031 DKYKPEGQDVNT
-1043 KTGVVPAAAEGI
+1043 KTGVVPAAEGI
-1055 KNKSDLPSDTKYT
+1055 KNKSDLPSGTKYT

-1083 TVVVTYPDGSKDE
+1083 TVVVTYPDGSTNE

-1101 HVTNP
+1101 HVT
-1106 TTSTDAD
+1106 S
-1113 KYKPEGQDV
+1113 PE
-1122 NTKTGVVPSAAEGIK
+1122 
-1137 NKSDLPS
+1137 
-1144 GTKYT
+1144 
-1149 WKTTPDVTTT
+1149 
-1159 GNKPATVVVTYPD
+1159 
-1172 GSKDEVPV
+1172 
-1180 TVHVTNPTTSTDA
+1180 TDA

-1299 SDLPSGTKYTWKTTP
+1299 SDLPSGTKYTWK
-1314 DVTTAG
+1314 D
-1320 NKPATVVVTYPDG
+1320 
-1333 STTEVPVTV
+1333 
-1342 HVTSPE
+1342 
-1348 TDADKYKPEG
+1348 
-1358 QDVNTKTGVVPAAEE
+1358 
-1373 GIANKSDLPSGT
+1373 
-1385 KYTWKTTPD
+1385 
-1394 VTTAGNKPA
+1394 
-1403 TVVVTYPDGSTTE
+1403 
-1416 VPVTVHVTSPETD
+1416 
-1429 ADKYKPEGQDVNT
+1429 
-1442 KTGVVPSTA
+1442 
-1451 DGIKNKS
+1451 
-1458 DLPSGTKYTWKTTP
+1458 TP
-1472 DVTTTGNKPAT
+1472 DVTTTDNKPAT

-1529 AAEEGIANKSDLP
+1529 SAAEGIANKSDLP

-1568 YPDGSTTEVPVT
+1568 YPDGS
-1580 IHVTSPETDADKY
+1580 
-1593 KPEGQDVNTKTGVVP
+1593 
-1608 AAEEG
+1608 
-1613 IKNKSDL
+1613 
-1620 PSGTKYTWK
+1620 
-1629 TTPDVTTAGNKPAT
+1629 
-1643 VVVTYPDGSTTEV
+1643 
-1656 PVTVHVTSPETDA
+1656 
-1669 DKYKPEGQD
+1669 
-1678 VNTKTGVVPAA
+1678 
-1689 EEGIANKS
+1689 
-1697 DLPSGTKYT
+1697 
-1706 WKTTPDVTT
+1706 
-1715 AGNKPATV
+1715 
-1723 VVTYPDGSTTEVP
+1723 
-1736 VTVHVTSP
+1736 
-1744 ETDADK
+1744 
-1750 YKPEGQDVNT
+1750 
-1760 KTGVVPSTAD
+1760 
-1770 GIKNKSDL
+1770 
-1778 PSGTKYTWK
+1778 
-1787 TTPDVTTTGNKPA
+1787 
-1800 TVVVTYPD
+1800 
-1808 GSKDEVPV
+1808 KDEVPV
-1816 TVHVTSP
+1816 
-1823 ETDADKYKP
+1823 
-1832 EGQDVNTKTGV
+1832 
-1843 VPSAADGIKNK
+1843 I
-1854 SDLLSGTKYT
+1854 
-1864 WKDTP
+1864 
-1869 DVTTTGN
+1869 
-1876 KPATVVVTYPDGSKD
+1876 
-1891 EVPVTVHVT
+1891 
-1900 NPSTSTDADKYKPE
+1900 
-1914 GQNVNTKTGVVPA
+1914 
-1927 AEEGIKN
+1927 
-1934 KSDLPSGTKYTWKD
+1934 
-1948 TPDVTTTG
+1948 
-1956 NKPATVVVTYPD
+1956 
-1968 GSKDEVPVTIHVT
+1968 
-1981 SPSTSTDADKYKP
+1981 
-1994 EGQDVNTKTG
+1994 
-2004 VAPAA
+2004 
-2009 AEGIKNKSDLPSSTK
+2009 
-2024 YTWKDT
+2024 
-2030 PDVTTA
+2030 
-2036 GNKPATVVVTYPDG
+2036 
-2050 SKDEVPV
+2050 
-2057 TVHVTTPT
+2057 
-2065 TPTDADKYTPKGQD
+2065 
-2079 VDTKTGVVPNPAEG
+2079 
-2093 IKNKGDLPDGTK
+2093 
-2105 YTWKDTPDVTTAG
+2105 
-2118 DKPATVVVTYPDGS
+2118 
-2132 KDEVPVTVHVTTPT
+2132 
-2146 TPTDADKYTPEG
+2146 
-2158 QDVNTKTGVVP
+2158 
-2169 NPAEGIKNKGDLPD
+2169 
-2183 GTKYTWK
+2183 
-2190 DTPDVTTAGDKPAT
+2190 
-2204 VVVTY
+2204 
-2209 PDGSKDEVP
+2209 
-2218 VTVHV
+2218 
-2223 TTPTTPTDA
+2223 
-2232 DKYTPEGQDVNTK
+2232 
-2245 TGVVPNPAEGIKNK
+2245 
-2259 GDLPD
+2259 
-2264 GTKYTWKDTPD
+2264 
-2275 VTTAGDKPATV
+2275 
-2286 VVTYPDGSKDEV
+2286 
-2298 PVTVHVTTPTTPTD
+2298 
-2312 ADKYTPE
+2312 
-2319 GQDVN
+2319 
-2324 TKTGV
+2324 
-2329 VPNPAE
+2329 
-2335 GIKNKGDLPDGTK
+2335 
-2348 YTWKD
+2348 
-2353 TPDVTTAGD
+2353 
-2362 KPATVVVTYPDGSKD
+2362 
-2377 EVPVTVHVTNPATPT
+2377 
-2392 DADKYTPKGQ
+2392 
-2402 DVDTKTGVVP
+2402 
-2412 NPAEGIKNKG
+2412 
-2422 DLPDGTKYT
+2422 
-2431 WKDTPD
+2431 
-2437 VTTAGDKPATI
+2437 
-2448 VVIYPDGSKDEVPVT
+2448 
-2463 IHVTNPTTDADK
+2463 IHVTNPTTPTDADK

-2507 KYTWKDTPDVTTAGD
+2507 KYTWKDTPDVTTEGN
-2522 KPATVVVTYPD
+2522 KPGTVVVTYPD

-2541 TIHVTNPATPTDADK
+2541 TIHVTNPTTPTDADK

-2565 TKTGVVPNPAEG
+2565 TKTGVVPDPAEG

-2598 TTAGEST
+2598 TTEGNKPA
-2605 GVIVVTYPD
+2605 VVVVTYPD

-2629 ATPTDAD
+2629 ATDAD

-2656 EGIKNKS
+2656 DGIKNKS

-2774 LTVKVYVDVVAKE
+2774 LTVKVYVDAVAKE
-2787 NNSKN
+2787 NNSNN
-2792 TAQVITKPVA
+2792 TTQVITKHVA
-2802 ENNEKKTSATPAQQI
+2802 ETNEKKTSTTPAQQI

>member
-1 MLSRNNYQ
+1 
-9 EKIRKMENKKE
+9 
-20 RFSIRKFSIGAA
+20 
-32 SVLIGFTLFG
+32 
-42 IGVDSQSVKADT
+42 
-54 VTPNSV
+54 
-60 NVKNGSEVNKTAEV
+60 
-74 LSNEKGKNATNT
+74 
-86 AVNSTVKSQNTV
+86 
-98 VNTVK
+98 
-103 APAAVQTK
+103 
-111 VNNNTTNNTSQE
+111 
-123 TLNKSVANSQTENSE
+123 
-138 KTNLTA
+138 
-144 SNQNNAVK
+144 
-152 PIVQKANVQ
+152 
-161 ATNNQTES
+161 
-169 VNDYS
+169 
-174 QFLNA
+174 
-179 LQNKN
+179 
-184 VSTITLDKN
+184 
-193 IDFSNANLNNGSYQD
+193 
-208 INNYGIARTVT
+208 
-219 IDGQKQYSLNM
+219 M
-230 GGNYIDLDSNTYYE
+230 GENYIDLDSNTYYE

-392 NGAGNQTIDNATSGV
+392 NGAGDQTIDNATSGV
-407 LRLMPNA
+407 FRLMPNA
-414 QVTMELGSGD
+414 QVTMELGSGA

-550 GTSSQNYINFNNAKL
+550 GTSSQNYINFSNAKL

-601 SAYNTPL
+601 STYNTPL

-668 VNEVTLTAMASDS
+668 VNEVTLTAMASDP

-742 GQTAIDDPSFTNQDG
+742 GQTATDDPSFTNQDG

-770 DTDTPDWATINSSTG
+770 GTDTPDWATINSSTG
-785 TVTVKPGTDVTPGA
+785 TVTVKPGTDVTTGA

-900 ATAIAS
+900 ATATAS

-949 KAVTAP
+949 KTVTAP

-1026 ITTDA
+1026 VTTDA

-1172 GSKDEVPV
+1172 GS
-1180 TVHVTNPTTSTDA
+1180 
-1193 DKYKPEGQDV
+1193 
-1203 NTKTGVV
+1203 
-1210 PAAEEGIANKS
+1210 
-1221 DLPSGTK
+1221 
-1228 YTWKTTPDVTTAG
+1228 
-1241 NKPATVV
+1241 
-1248 VTYPDGSTTE
+1248 
-1258 VPVTIHVTSPE
+1258 
-1269 TDADKY
+1269 
-1275 KPEGQD
+1275 
-1281 VNTKTGVVPAAEE
+1281 
-1294 GIKNK
+1294 
-1299 SDLPSGTKYTWKTTP
+1299 
-1314 DVTTAG
+1314 
-1320 NKPATVVVTYPDG
+1320 
-1333 STTEVPVTV
+1333 
-1342 HVTSPE
+1342 
-1348 TDADKYKPEG
+1348 
-1358 QDVNTKTGVVPAAEE
+1358 
-1373 GIANKSDLPSGT
+1373 
-1385 KYTWKTTPD
+1385 
-1394 VTTAGNKPA
+1394 
-1403 TVVVTYPDGSTTE
+1403 TTE

-1442 KTGVVPSTA
+1442 KTGVVPST
-1451 DGIKNKS
+1451 
-1458 DLPSGTKYTWKTTP
+1458 
-1472 DVTTTGNKPAT
+1472 
-1483 VVVTYPD
+1483 
-1490 GSKDEVPVTVHVTN
+1490 
-1504 PTTSTD
+1504 
-1510 ADKYKPEGQDV
+1510 
-1521 NTKTGVVP
+1521 
-1529 AAEEGIANKSDLP
+1529 
-1542 SGTKY
+1542 
-1547 TWKTT
+1547 
-1552 PDVTTAGNK
+1552 
-1561 PATVVVT
+1561 
-1568 YPDGSTTEVPVT
+1568 
-1580 IHVTSPETDADKY
+1580 
-1593 KPEGQDVNTKTGVVP
+1593 
-1608 AAEEG
+1608 
-1613 IKNKSDL
+1613 
-1620 PSGTKYTWK
+1620 
-1629 TTPDVTTAGNKPAT
+1629 
-1643 VVVTYPDGSTTEV
+1643 
-1656 PVTVHVTSPETDA
+1656 
-1669 DKYKPEGQD
+1669 
-1678 VNTKTGVVPAA
+1678 
-1689 EEGIANKS
+1689 
-1697 DLPSGTKYT
+1697 
-1706 WKTTPDVTT
+1706 
-1715 AGNKPATV
+1715 
-1723 VVTYPDGSTTEVP
+1723 
-1736 VTVHVTSP
+1736 
-1744 ETDADK
+1744 
-1750 YKPEGQDVNT
+1750 
-1760 KTGVVPSTAD
+1760 
-1770 GIKNKSDL
+1770 
-1778 PSGTKYTWK
+1778 
-1787 TTPDVTTTGNKPA
+1787 
-1800 TVVVTYPD
+1800 
-1808 GSKDEVPV
+1808 
-1816 TVHVTSP
+1816 
-1823 ETDADKYKP
+1823 
-1832 EGQDVNTKTGV
+1832 
-1843 VPSAADGIKNK
+1843 ADGIKNK

-2009 AEGIKNKSDLPSSTK
+2009 EGIKNKSDLPSSTK

-2050 SKDEVPV
+2050 SKYEVPV

-2132 KDEVPVTVHVTTPT
+2132 KDEVPVTIHVTTPT
-2146 TPTDADKYTPEG
+2146 
-2158 QDVNTKTGVVP
+2158 
-2169 NPAEGIKNKGDLPD
+2169 
-2183 GTKYTWK
+2183 
-2190 DTPDVTTAGDKPAT
+2190 
-2204 VVVTY
+2204 
-2209 PDGSKDEVP
+2209 
-2218 VTVHV
+2218 
-2223 TTPTTPTDA
+2223 
-2232 DKYTPEGQDVNTK
+2232 
-2245 TGVVPNPAEGIKNK
+2245 
-2259 GDLPD
+2259 
-2264 GTKYTWKDTPD
+2264 
-2275 VTTAGDKPATV
+2275 
-2286 VVTYPDGSKDEV
+2286 
-2298 PVTVHVTTPTTPTD
+2298 
-2312 ADKYTPE
+2312 
-2319 GQDVN
+2319 
-2324 TKTGV
+2324 
-2329 VPNPAE
+2329 
-2335 GIKNKGDLPDGTK
+2335 
-2348 YTWKD
+2348 
-2353 TPDVTTAGD
+2353 
-2362 KPATVVVTYPDGSKD
+2362 
-2377 EVPVTVHVTNPATPT
+2377 
-2392 DADKYTPKGQ
+2392 
-2402 DVDTKTGVVP
+2402 
-2412 NPAEGIKNKG
+2412 
-2422 DLPDGTKYT
+2422 
-2431 WKDTPD
+2431 
-2437 VTTAGDKPATI
+2437 
-2448 VVIYPDGSKDEVPVT
+2448 
-2463 IHVTNPTTDADK
+2463 
-2475 YTPEGQDVNTK
+2475 
-2486 TGVVPDPAE
+2486 
-2495 GIKNKGDLPDGT
+2495 
-2507 KYTWKDTPDVTTAGD
+2507 
-2522 KPATVVVTYPD
+2522 
-2533 GSKDEVPV
+2533 
-2541 TIHVTNPATPTDADK
+2541 TPTDADK

>member
-1 MLSRNNYQ
+1 M
-9 EKIRKMENKKE
+9 
-20 RFSIRKFSIGAA
+20 
-32 SVLIGFTLFG
+32 
-42 IGVDSQSVKADT
+42 
-54 VTPNSV
+54 
-60 NVKNGSEVNKTAEV
+60 
-74 LSNEKGKNATNT
+74 
-86 AVNSTVKSQNTV
+86 
-98 VNTVK
+98 
-103 APAAVQTK
+103 
-111 VNNNTTNNTSQE
+111 
-123 TLNKSVANSQTENSE
+123 
-138 KTNLTA
+138 
-144 SNQNNAVK
+144 
-152 PIVQKANVQ
+152 
-161 ATNNQTES
+161 
-169 VNDYS
+169 
-174 QFLNA
+174 
-179 LQNKN
+179 
-184 VSTITLDKN
+184 
-193 IDFSNANLNNGSYQD
+193 
-208 INNYGIARTVT
+208 
-219 IDGQKQYSLNM
+219 
-230 GGNYIDLDSNTYYE
+230 
-244 PNASNP
+244 
-250 TRNWNVIL
+250 
-258 KDLNLQTTSG
+258 
-268 YGPFW
+268 
-273 FNSATSND
+273 
-281 STLTF
+281 
-286 NGVTT
+286 
-291 SKDSGQLLNNSTA
+291 
-304 SSYPNVNVNFEGEN
+304 
-318 KLQGNLTN
+318 
-326 SNITSSALIQAN
+326 
-338 NVNFSNGSTVFTAN
+338 
-352 NNSSSNLADILASGN
+352 
-367 VVVDSSAQV
+367 
-376 DFNSEATSN
+376 
-385 MAGVSFA
+385 
-392 NGAGNQTIDNATSGV
+392 
-407 LRLMPNA
+407 
-414 QVTMELGSGD
+414 
-424 SMGVNN
+424 
-430 ASNLDLQDSASLKI
+430 
-444 TTSKMNST
+444 
-452 GFRSAGLVGLDY
+452 
-464 DGDTNDSTV
+464 
-473 RISPNAVLS
+473 
-482 IIRTKVTDSD
+482 
-492 APLLAMGPSSGDGE
+492 
-506 IYHLEVNDG
+506 
-515 SLNLQD
+515 
-521 SAYSSYLPS
+521 
-530 SYTLSK
+530 
-536 SQYWGGWPAILTMW
+536 
-550 GTSSQNYINFNNAKL
+550 
-565 INLQRTALNKPGYL
+565 
-579 IKTEGAG
+579 
-586 DYAYHQTHIVINSPD
+586 
-601 SAYNTPL
+601 

-1043 KTGVVPAAAEGI
+1043 KTGVVPADAEGI

-1442 KTGVVPSTA
+1442 KTGVVP
-1451 DGIKNKS
+1451 
-1458 DLPSGTKYTWKTTP
+1458 
-1472 DVTTTGNKPAT
+1472 
-1483 VVVTYPD
+1483 
-1490 GSKDEVPVTVHVTN
+1490 
-1504 PTTSTD
+1504 
-1510 ADKYKPEGQDV
+1510 
-1521 NTKTGVVP
+1521 
-1529 AAEEGIANKSDLP
+1529 
-1542 SGTKY
+1542 
-1547 TWKTT
+1547 
-1552 PDVTTAGNK
+1552 
-1561 PATVVVT
+1561 
-1568 YPDGSTTEVPVT
+1568 
-1580 IHVTSPETDADKY
+1580 
-1593 KPEGQDVNTKTGVVP
+1593 
-1608 AAEEG
+1608 
-1613 IKNKSDL
+1613 
-1620 PSGTKYTWK
+1620 
-1629 TTPDVTTAGNKPAT
+1629 
-1643 VVVTYPDGSTTEV
+1643 
-1656 PVTVHVTSPETDA
+1656 
-1669 DKYKPEGQD
+1669 
-1678 VNTKTGVVPAA
+1678 
-1689 EEGIANKS
+1689 
-1697 DLPSGTKYT
+1697 
-1706 WKTTPDVTT
+1706 
-1715 AGNKPATV
+1715 
-1723 VVTYPDGSTTEVP
+1723 
-1736 VTVHVTSP
+1736 
-1744 ETDADK
+1744 
-1750 YKPEGQDVNT
+1750 
-1760 KTGVVPSTAD
+1760 
-1770 GIKNKSDL
+1770 
-1778 PSGTKYTWK
+1778 
-1787 TTPDVTTTGNKPA
+1787 
-1800 TVVVTYPD
+1800 
-1808 GSKDEVPV
+1808 
-1816 TVHVTSP
+1816 
-1823 ETDADKYKP
+1823 
-1832 EGQDVNTKTGV
+1832 
-1843 VPSAADGIKNK
+1843 
-1854 SDLLSGTKYT
+1854 
-1864 WKDTP
+1864 
-1869 DVTTTGN
+1869 
-1876 KPATVVVTYPDGSKD
+1876 
-1891 EVPVTVHVT
+1891 
-1900 NPSTSTDADKYKPE
+1900 
-1914 GQNVNTKTGVVPA
+1914 
-1927 AEEGIKN
+1927 
-1934 KSDLPSGTKYTWKD
+1934 
-1948 TPDVTTTG
+1948 
-1956 NKPATVVVTYPD
+1956 
-1968 GSKDEVPVTIHVT
+1968 
-1981 SPSTSTDADKYKP
+1981 
-1994 EGQDVNTKTG
+1994 
-2004 VAPAA
+2004 
-2009 AEGIKNKSDLPSSTK
+2009 
-2024 YTWKDT
+2024 
-2030 PDVTTA
+2030 
-2036 GNKPATVVVTYPDG
+2036 
-2050 SKDEVPV
+2050 
-2057 TVHVTTPT
+2057 
-2065 TPTDADKYTPKGQD
+2065 
-2079 VDTKTGVVPNPAEG
+2079 
-2093 IKNKGDLPDGTK
+2093 
-2105 YTWKDTPDVTTAG
+2105 
-2118 DKPATVVVTYPDGS
+2118 
-2132 KDEVPVTVHVTTPT
+2132 
-2146 TPTDADKYTPEG
+2146 
-2158 QDVNTKTGVVP
+2158 
-2169 NPAEGIKNKGDLPD
+2169 
-2183 GTKYTWK
+2183 
-2190 DTPDVTTAGDKPAT
+2190 
-2204 VVVTY
+2204 
-2209 PDGSKDEVP
+2209 
-2218 VTVHV
+2218 
-2223 TTPTTPTDA
+2223 
-2232 DKYTPEGQDVNTK
+2232 
-2245 TGVVPNPAEGIKNK
+2245 
-2259 GDLPD
+2259 
-2264 GTKYTWKDTPD
+2264 
-2275 VTTAGDKPATV
+2275 
-2286 VVTYPDGSKDEV
+2286 
-2298 PVTVHVTTPTTPTD
+2298 
-2312 ADKYTPE
+2312 
-2319 GQDVN
+2319 
-2324 TKTGV
+2324 
-2329 VPNPAE
+2329 
-2335 GIKNKGDLPDGTK
+2335 
-2348 YTWKD
+2348 
-2353 TPDVTTAGD
+2353 
-2362 KPATVVVTYPDGSKD
+2362 
-2377 EVPVTVHVTNPATPT
+2377 
-2392 DADKYTPKGQ
+2392 
-2402 DVDTKTGVVP
+2402 
-2412 NPAEGIKNKG
+2412 
-2422 DLPDGTKYT
+2422 
-2431 WKDTPD
+2431 
-2437 VTTAGDKPATI
+2437 
-2448 VVIYPDGSKDEVPVT
+2448 
-2463 IHVTNPTTDADK
+2463 
-2475 YTPEGQDVNTK
+2475 
-2486 TGVVPDPAE
+2486 
-2495 GIKNKGDLPDGT
+2495 
-2507 KYTWKDTPDVTTAGD
+2507 
-2522 KPATVVVTYPD
+2522 
-2533 GSKDEVPV
+2533 
-2541 TIHVTNPATPTDADK
+2541 
-2556 YTPEGQDVN
+2556 
-2565 TKTGVVPNPAEG
+2565 NPAEG

-2768 DGSSVD
+2768 DGLQYYLELMYD
-2774 LTVKVYVDVVAKE
+2774 RYDIPMMVVE
-2787 NNSKN
+2787 N
-2792 TAQVITKPVA
+2792 
-2802 ENNEKKTSATPAQQI
+2802 
-2817 KHSEKATLPQT
+2817 
-2828 GAKSENTAGILG
+2828 
-2840 LAIAA
+2840 
-2845 VGSLFG
+2845 G
-2851 LGAGKKRRDK
+2851 LGAVDEISEDGKIHDDYRIDYLRMHIKAMERAINDGVDLIGYTTWRYIDLVSAGTGQMSKRYGFIYVDRDDDGKDTLERMPKDSFYWYKKVIKSNGKDLN

>member
-1068 WKTTPDVTTAGNKPA
+1068 WKTTPDVTTTGNKPA

-1442 KTGVVPSTA
+1442 KTGVVPSAA

-1490 GSKDEVPVTVHVTN
+1490 GS
-1504 PTTSTD
+1504 TT
-1510 ADKYKPEGQDV
+1510 
-1521 NTKTGVVP
+1521 
-1529 AAEEGIANKSDLP
+1529 
-1542 SGTKY
+1542 
-1547 TWKTT
+1547 
-1552 PDVTTAGNK
+1552 
-1561 PATVVVT
+1561 
-1568 YPDGSTTEVPVT
+1568 
-1580 IHVTSPETDADKY
+1580 
-1593 KPEGQDVNTKTGVVP
+1593 
-1608 AAEEG
+1608 
-1613 IKNKSDL
+1613 
-1620 PSGTKYTWK
+1620 
-1629 TTPDVTTAGNKPAT
+1629 
-1643 VVVTYPDGSTTEV
+1643 
-1656 PVTVHVTSPETDA
+1656 
-1669 DKYKPEGQD
+1669 
-1678 VNTKTGVVPAA
+1678 
-1689 EEGIANKS
+1689 
-1697 DLPSGTKYT
+1697 
-1706 WKTTPDVTT
+1706 
-1715 AGNKPATV
+1715 
-1723 VVTYPDGSTTEVP
+1723 
-1736 VTVHVTSP
+1736 
-1744 ETDADK
+1744 
-1750 YKPEGQDVNT
+1750 
-1760 KTGVVPSTAD
+1760 
-1770 GIKNKSDL
+1770 
-1778 PSGTKYTWK
+1778 
-1787 TTPDVTTTGNKPA
+1787 
-1800 TVVVTYPD
+1800 
-1808 GSKDEVPV
+1808 EVPV

-1900 NPSTSTDADKYKPE
+1900 NPSKTTDADKYKPE
-1914 GQNVNTKTGVVPA
+1914 GQTINTKTGELPNPA
-1927 AEEGIKN
+1927 EGIKN

-1948 TPDVTTTG
+1948 TPDVTTAG
-1956 NKPATVVVTYPD
+1956 DKSGTVVVTYPD
-1968 GSKDEVPVTIHVT
+1968 GSKDEVPITVHVT
-1981 SPSTSTDADKYKP
+1981 NPSKTTDADKYKP
-1994 EGQDVNTKTG
+1994 EGQTINTKTG
-2004 VAPAA
+2004 ELPNPAD
-2009 AEGIKNKSDLPSSTK
+2009 GIKNKSDLPSSTK

-2036 GNKPATVVVTYPDG
+2036 GN
-2050 SKDEVPV
+2050 
-2057 TVHVTTPT
+2057 
-2065 TPTDADKYTPKGQD
+2065 
-2079 VDTKTGVVPNPAEG
+2079 
-2093 IKNKGDLPDGTK
+2093 
-2105 YTWKDTPDVTTAG
+2105 
-2118 DKPATVVVTYPDGS
+2118 KPATVVVTYPDGS

-2362 KPATVVVTYPDGSKD
+2362 KPAT
-2377 EVPVTVHVTNPATPT
+2377 
-2392 DADKYTPKGQ
+2392 
-2402 DVDTKTGVVP
+2402 
-2412 NPAEGIKNKG
+2412 
-2422 DLPDGTKYT
+2422 
-2431 WKDTPD
+2431 
-2437 VTTAGDKPATI
+2437 I

-2475 YTPEGQDVNTK
+2475 YTPEGPDVNTK

-2598 TTAGEST
+2598 TTAGDKPAT
-2605 GVIVVTYPD
+2605 VVVTYPD

>member
-1 MLSRNNYQ
+1 
-9 EKIRKMENKKE
+9 MENKKE

-103 APAAVQTK
+103 SPAAVQTK

-144 SNQNNAVK
+144 SNQNNTVK

-230 GGNYIDLDSNTYYE
+230 GENYIDLDSNTYYE

-392 NGAGNQTIDNATSGV
+392 NGAGDQTIDNATSGV
-407 LRLMPNA
+407 FRLMPNA
-414 QVTMELGSGD
+414 QVTMELGSGA

-550 GTSSQNYINFNNAKL
+550 GTSSQNYINFSNAKL

-601 SAYNTPL
+601 STYNTPL

-668 VNEVTLTAMASDS
+668 VNEVTLTAMASDP

-1122 NTKTGVVPSAAEGIK
+1122 NTKTGVVP
-1137 NKSDLPS
+1137 
-1144 GTKYT
+1144 
-1149 WKTTPDVTTT
+1149 
-1159 GNKPATVVVTYPD
+1159 
-1172 GSKDEVPV
+1172 
-1180 TVHVTNPTTSTDA
+1180 
-1193 DKYKPEGQDV
+1193 
-1203 NTKTGVV
+1203 
-1210 PAAEEGIANKS
+1210 
-1221 DLPSGTK
+1221 
-1228 YTWKTTPDVTTAG
+1228 
-1241 NKPATVV
+1241 
-1248 VTYPDGSTTE
+1248 
-1258 VPVTIHVTSPE
+1258 
-1269 TDADKY
+1269 
-1275 KPEGQD
+1275 
-1281 VNTKTGVVPAAEE
+1281 AAEE

-1320 NKPATVVVTYPDG
+1320 NNPATVVVTYPDG

-1458 DLPSGTKYTWKTTP
+1458 DL
-1472 DVTTTGNKPAT
+1472 
-1483 VVVTYPD
+1483 
-1490 GSKDEVPVTVHVTN
+1490 
-1504 PTTSTD
+1504 
-1510 ADKYKPEGQDV
+1510 
-1521 NTKTGVVP
+1521 
-1529 AAEEGIANKSDLP
+1529 L
-1542 SGTKY
+1542 
-1547 TWKTT
+1547 
-1552 PDVTTAGNK
+1552 
-1561 PATVVVT
+1561 
-1568 YPDGSTTEVPVT
+1568 
-1580 IHVTSPETDADKY
+1580 
-1593 KPEGQDVNTKTGVVP
+1593 
-1608 AAEEG
+1608 
-1613 IKNKSDL
+1613 
-1620 PSGTKYTWK
+1620 
-1629 TTPDVTTAGNKPAT
+1629 
-1643 VVVTYPDGSTTEV
+1643 
-1656 PVTVHVTSPETDA
+1656 
-1669 DKYKPEGQD
+1669 
-1678 VNTKTGVVPAA
+1678 
-1689 EEGIANKS
+1689 
-1697 DLPSGTKYT
+1697 
-1706 WKTTPDVTT
+1706 
-1715 AGNKPATV
+1715 
-1723 VVTYPDGSTTEVP
+1723 
-1736 VTVHVTSP
+1736 
-1744 ETDADK
+1744 
-1750 YKPEGQDVNT
+1750 
-1760 KTGVVPSTAD
+1760 
-1770 GIKNKSDL
+1770 
-1778 PSGTKYTWK
+1778 
-1787 TTPDVTTTGNKPA
+1787 
-1800 TVVVTYPD
+1800 
-1808 GSKDEVPV
+1808 
-1816 TVHVTSP
+1816 
-1823 ETDADKYKP
+1823 
-1832 EGQDVNTKTGV
+1832 
-1843 VPSAADGIKNK
+1843 
-1854 SDLLSGTKYT
+1854 
-1864 WKDTP
+1864 
-1869 DVTTTGN
+1869 
-1876 KPATVVVTYPDGSKD
+1876 
-1891 EVPVTVHVT
+1891 
-1900 NPSTSTDADKYKPE
+1900 
-1914 GQNVNTKTGVVPA
+1914 
-1927 AEEGIKN
+1927 
-1934 KSDLPSGTKYTWKD
+1934 SGTKYTWKD

-2009 AEGIKNKSDLPSSTK
+2009 EGIKNKSDLPSSTK

-2050 SKDEVPV
+2050 SKYEVPV

-2079 VDTKTGVVPNPAEG
+2079 VD
-2093 IKNKGDLPDGTK
+2093 
-2105 YTWKDTPDVTTAG
+2105 
-2118 DKPATVVVTYPDGS
+2118 
-2132 KDEVPVTVHVTTPT
+2132 
-2146 TPTDADKYTPEG
+2146 
-2158 QDVNTKTGVVP
+2158 
-2169 NPAEGIKNKGDLPD
+2169 
-2183 GTKYTWK
+2183 
-2190 DTPDVTTAGDKPAT
+2190 
-2204 VVVTY
+2204 
-2209 PDGSKDEVP
+2209 
-2218 VTVHV
+2218 
-2223 TTPTTPTDA
+2223 
-2232 DKYTPEGQDVNTK
+2232 
-2245 TGVVPNPAEGIKNK
+2245 
-2259 GDLPD
+2259 
-2264 GTKYTWKDTPD
+2264 
-2275 VTTAGDKPATV
+2275 
-2286 VVTYPDGSKDEV
+2286 
-2298 PVTVHVTTPTTPTD
+2298 
-2312 ADKYTPE
+2312 
-2319 GQDVN
+2319 
-2324 TKTGV
+2324 
-2329 VPNPAE
+2329 
-2335 GIKNKGDLPDGTK
+2335 
-2348 YTWKD
+2348 
-2353 TPDVTTAGD
+2353 
-2362 KPATVVVTYPDGSKD
+2362 
-2377 EVPVTVHVTNPATPT
+2377 
-2392 DADKYTPKGQ
+2392 
-2402 DVDTKTGVVP
+2402 
-2412 NPAEGIKNKG
+2412 
-2422 DLPDGTKYT
+2422 
-2431 WKDTPD
+2431 
-2437 VTTAGDKPATI
+2437 
-2448 VVIYPDGSKDEVPVT
+2448 
-2463 IHVTNPTTDADK
+2463 
-2475 YTPEGQDVNTK
+2475 
-2486 TGVVPDPAE
+2486 
-2495 GIKNKGDLPDGT
+2495 
-2507 KYTWKDTPDVTTAGD
+2507 
-2522 KPATVVVTYPD
+2522 
-2533 GSKDEVPV
+2533 
-2541 TIHVTNPATPTDADK
+2541 
-2556 YTPEGQDVN
+2556 

>member
-1 MLSRNNYQ
+1 
-9 EKIRKMENKKE
+9 MENKKE

-103 APAAVQTK
+103 SPAAVQTK

-144 SNQNNAVK
+144 SNQNNTVK

-230 GGNYIDLDSNTYYE
+230 GENYIDLDSNTYYE

-392 NGAGNQTIDNATSGV
+392 NGAGDQTIDNATSGV
-407 LRLMPNA
+407 FRLMPNA
-414 QVTMELGSGD
+414 QVTMELGSGA

-1149 WKTTPDVTTT
+1149 WKTPPDVTTT

-1172 GSKDEVPV
+1172 GS
-1180 TVHVTNPTTSTDA
+1180 TT
-1193 DKYKPEGQDV
+1193 
-1203 NTKTGVV
+1203 
-1210 PAAEEGIANKS
+1210 
-1221 DLPSGTK
+1221 
-1228 YTWKTTPDVTTAG
+1228 
-1241 NKPATVV
+1241 
-1248 VTYPDGSTTE
+1248 
-1258 VPVTIHVTSPE
+1258 
-1269 TDADKY
+1269 
-1275 KPEGQD
+1275 
-1281 VNTKTGVVPAAEE
+1281 
-1294 GIKNK
+1294 
-1299 SDLPSGTKYTWKTTP
+1299 
-1314 DVTTAG
+1314 
-1320 NKPATVVVTYPDG
+1320 
-1333 STTEVPVTV
+1333 
-1342 HVTSPE
+1342 
-1348 TDADKYKPEG
+1348 
-1358 QDVNTKTGVVPAAEE
+1358 
-1373 GIANKSDLPSGT
+1373 
-1385 KYTWKTTPD
+1385 
-1394 VTTAGNKPA
+1394 
-1403 TVVVTYPDGSTTE
+1403 
-1416 VPVTVHVTSPETD
+1416 
-1429 ADKYKPEGQDVNT
+1429 
-1442 KTGVVPSTA
+1442 
-1451 DGIKNKS
+1451 
-1458 DLPSGTKYTWKTTP
+1458 
-1472 DVTTTGNKPAT
+1472 
-1483 VVVTYPD
+1483 
-1490 GSKDEVPVTVHVTN
+1490 
-1504 PTTSTD
+1504 
-1510 ADKYKPEGQDV
+1510 
-1521 NTKTGVVP
+1521 
-1529 AAEEGIANKSDLP
+1529 
-1542 SGTKY
+1542 
-1547 TWKTT
+1547 
-1552 PDVTTAGNK
+1552 
-1561 PATVVVT
+1561 
-1568 YPDGSTTEVPVT
+1568 
-1580 IHVTSPETDADKY
+1580 
-1593 KPEGQDVNTKTGVVP
+1593 
-1608 AAEEG
+1608 
-1613 IKNKSDL
+1613 
-1620 PSGTKYTWK
+1620 
-1629 TTPDVTTAGNKPAT
+1629 
-1643 VVVTYPDGSTTEV
+1643 
-1656 PVTVHVTSPETDA
+1656 
-1669 DKYKPEGQD
+1669 
-1678 VNTKTGVVPAA
+1678 
-1689 EEGIANKS
+1689 
-1697 DLPSGTKYT
+1697 
-1706 WKTTPDVTT
+1706 
-1715 AGNKPATV
+1715 
-1723 VVTYPDGSTTEVP
+1723 
-1736 VTVHVTSP
+1736 
-1744 ETDADK
+1744 
-1750 YKPEGQDVNT
+1750 
-1760 KTGVVPSTAD
+1760 
-1770 GIKNKSDL
+1770 
-1778 PSGTKYTWK
+1778 
-1787 TTPDVTTTGNKPA
+1787 
-1800 TVVVTYPD
+1800 
-1808 GSKDEVPV
+1808 EVPV

-1968 GSKDEVPVTIHVT
+1968 GSK
-1981 SPSTSTDADKYKP
+1981 Y
-1994 EGQDVNTKTG
+1994 
-2004 VAPAA
+2004 
-2009 AEGIKNKSDLPSSTK
+2009 
-2024 YTWKDT
+2024 
-2030 PDVTTA
+2030 
-2036 GNKPATVVVTYPDG
+2036 
-2050 SKDEVPV
+2050 EVPV

-2132 KDEVPVTVHVTTPT
+2132 KDEVPVTIHVTTPT

-2158 QDVNTKTGVVP
+2158 QD
-2169 NPAEGIKNKGDLPD
+2169 I
-2183 GTKYTWK
+2183 
-2190 DTPDVTTAGDKPAT
+2190 
-2204 VVVTY
+2204 
-2209 PDGSKDEVP
+2209 
-2218 VTVHV
+2218 
-2223 TTPTTPTDA
+2223 
-2232 DKYTPEGQDVNTK
+2232 
-2245 TGVVPNPAEGIKNK
+2245 
-2259 GDLPD
+2259 
-2264 GTKYTWKDTPD
+2264 
-2275 VTTAGDKPATV
+2275 
-2286 VVTYPDGSKDEV
+2286 
-2298 PVTVHVTTPTTPTD
+2298 
-2312 ADKYTPE
+2312 
-2319 GQDVN
+2319 N

-2392 DADKYTPKGQ
+2392 DADKYTPEGQ
-2402 DVDTKTGVVP
+2402 DVNTKTGVVP
-2412 NPAEGIKNKG
+2412 NSAEGIKNKG

-2522 KPATVVVTYPD
+2522 KPTTVVVTYPD

>member
-1 MLSRNNYQ
+1 MWRRQIMLSRNNYQ

-579 IKTEGAG
+579 IKTEDTG

-1083 TVVVTYPDGSKDE
+1083 TVVVTYPDGS
-1096 VPVTV
+1096 
-1101 HVTNP
+1101 
-1106 TTSTDAD
+1106 
-1113 KYKPEGQDV
+1113 
-1122 NTKTGVVPSAAEGIK
+1122 
-1137 NKSDLPS
+1137 
-1144 GTKYT
+1144 
-1149 WKTTPDVTTT
+1149 
-1159 GNKPATVVVTYPD
+1159 
-1172 GSKDEVPV
+1172 
-1180 TVHVTNPTTSTDA
+1180 
-1193 DKYKPEGQDV
+1193 
-1203 NTKTGVV
+1203 
-1210 PAAEEGIANKS
+1210 
-1221 DLPSGTK
+1221 
-1228 YTWKTTPDVTTAG
+1228 
-1241 NKPATVV
+1241 
-1248 VTYPDGSTTE
+1248 TTE

-1394 VTTAGNKPA
+1394 VTT
-1403 TVVVTYPDGSTTE
+1403 
-1416 VPVTVHVTSPETD
+1416 
-1429 ADKYKPEGQDVNT
+1429 
-1442 KTGVVPSTA
+1442 
-1451 DGIKNKS
+1451 
-1458 DLPSGTKYTWKTTP
+1458 
-1472 DVTTTGNKPAT
+1472 
-1483 VVVTYPD
+1483 
-1490 GSKDEVPVTVHVTN
+1490 
-1504 PTTSTD
+1504 
-1510 ADKYKPEGQDV
+1510 
-1521 NTKTGVVP
+1521 
-1529 AAEEGIANKSDLP
+1529 
-1542 SGTKY
+1542 
-1547 TWKTT
+1547 
-1552 PDVTTAGNK
+1552 
-1561 PATVVVT
+1561 
-1568 YPDGSTTEVPVT
+1568 
-1580 IHVTSPETDADKY
+1580 
-1593 KPEGQDVNTKTGVVP
+1593 
-1608 AAEEG
+1608 
-1613 IKNKSDL
+1613 
-1620 PSGTKYTWK
+1620 
-1629 TTPDVTTAGNKPAT
+1629 
-1643 VVVTYPDGSTTEV
+1643 
-1656 PVTVHVTSPETDA
+1656 
-1669 DKYKPEGQD
+1669 
-1678 VNTKTGVVPAA
+1678 
-1689 EEGIANKS
+1689 
-1697 DLPSGTKYT
+1697 
-1706 WKTTPDVTT
+1706 
-1715 AGNKPATV
+1715 
-1723 VVTYPDGSTTEVP
+1723 
-1736 VTVHVTSP
+1736 
-1744 ETDADK
+1744 
-1750 YKPEGQDVNT
+1750 
-1760 KTGVVPSTAD
+1760 
-1770 GIKNKSDL
+1770 
-1778 PSGTKYTWK
+1778 
-1787 TTPDVTTTGNKPA
+1787 
-1800 TVVVTYPD
+1800 
-1808 GSKDEVPV
+1808 
-1816 TVHVTSP
+1816 
-1823 ETDADKYKP
+1823 
-1832 EGQDVNTKTGV
+1832 
-1843 VPSAADGIKNK
+1843 
-1854 SDLLSGTKYT
+1854 
-1864 WKDTP
+1864 
-1869 DVTTTGN
+1869 
-1876 KPATVVVTYPDGSKD
+1876 
-1891 EVPVTVHVT
+1891 
-1900 NPSTSTDADKYKPE
+1900 
-1914 GQNVNTKTGVVPA
+1914 
-1927 AEEGIKN
+1927 
-1934 KSDLPSGTKYTWKD
+1934 
-1948 TPDVTTTG
+1948 TG

-2009 AEGIKNKSDLPSSTK
+2009 EGIKNKSDLPSSTK

-2050 SKDEVPV
+2050 SKYEVPV

-2132 KDEVPVTVHVTTPT
+2132 KDEVPVTIHVTTPT
-2146 TPTDADKYTPEG
+2146 
-2158 QDVNTKTGVVP
+2158 
-2169 NPAEGIKNKGDLPD
+2169 
-2183 GTKYTWK
+2183 
-2190 DTPDVTTAGDKPAT
+2190 
-2204 VVVTY
+2204 
-2209 PDGSKDEVP
+2209 
-2218 VTVHV
+2218 
-2223 TTPTTPTDA
+2223 
-2232 DKYTPEGQDVNTK
+2232 
-2245 TGVVPNPAEGIKNK
+2245 
-2259 GDLPD
+2259 
-2264 GTKYTWKDTPD
+2264 
-2275 VTTAGDKPATV
+2275 
-2286 VVTYPDGSKDEV
+2286 
-2298 PVTVHVTTPTTPTD
+2298 
-2312 ADKYTPE
+2312 
-2319 GQDVN
+2319 
-2324 TKTGV
+2324 
-2329 VPNPAE
+2329 
-2335 GIKNKGDLPDGTK
+2335 
-2348 YTWKD
+2348 
-2353 TPDVTTAGD
+2353 
-2362 KPATVVVTYPDGSKD
+2362 
-2377 EVPVTVHVTNPATPT
+2377 
-2392 DADKYTPKGQ
+2392 
-2402 DVDTKTGVVP
+2402 
-2412 NPAEGIKNKG
+2412 
-2422 DLPDGTKYT
+2422 
-2431 WKDTPD
+2431 
-2437 VTTAGDKPATI
+2437 
-2448 VVIYPDGSKDEVPVT
+2448 
-2463 IHVTNPTTDADK
+2463 
-2475 YTPEGQDVNTK
+2475 
-2486 TGVVPDPAE
+2486 
-2495 GIKNKGDLPDGT
+2495 
-2507 KYTWKDTPDVTTAGD
+2507 
-2522 KPATVVVTYPD
+2522 
-2533 GSKDEVPV
+2533 
-2541 TIHVTNPATPTDADK
+2541 TPTDADK

>member
-1 MLSRNNYQ
+1 
-9 EKIRKMENKKE
+9 
-20 RFSIRKFSIGAA
+20 
-32 SVLIGFTLFG
+32 
-42 IGVDSQSVKADT
+42 
-54 VTPNSV
+54 
-60 NVKNGSEVNKTAEV
+60 
-74 LSNEKGKNATNT
+74 
-86 AVNSTVKSQNTV
+86 
-98 VNTVK
+98 
-103 APAAVQTK
+103 
-111 VNNNTTNNTSQE
+111 
-123 TLNKSVANSQTENSE
+123 
-138 KTNLTA
+138 
-144 SNQNNAVK
+144 
-152 PIVQKANVQ
+152 
-161 ATNNQTES
+161 
-169 VNDYS
+169 
-174 QFLNA
+174 
-179 LQNKN
+179 
-184 VSTITLDKN
+184 
-193 IDFSNANLNNGSYQD
+193 
-208 INNYGIARTVT
+208 
-219 IDGQKQYSLNM
+219 M
-230 GGNYIDLDSNTYYE
+230 GENYIDLDSNTYYE

-392 NGAGNQTIDNATSGV
+392 NGAGDQTIDNATSGV
-407 LRLMPNA
+407 FRLMPNA
-414 QVTMELGSGD
+414 QVTMELGSGA

-550 GTSSQNYINFNNAKL
+550 GTSSQNYINFSNAKL

-601 SAYNTPL
+601 STYNTPL

-668 VNEVTLTAMASDS
+668 VNEVTLTAMASDP

-742 GQTAIDDPSFTNQDG
+742 GQTATDDPSFTNQDG

-770 DTDTPDWATINSSTG
+770 GTDTPDWATINSSTG
-785 TVTVKPGTDVTPGA
+785 TVTVKPGTDVTTGA

-900 ATAIAS
+900 ATATAS

-949 KAVTAP
+949 KTVTAP

-1026 ITTDA
+1026 VTTDA
-1031 DKYTPEGQDINT
+1031 DDHNPEGQDVST
-1043 KTGVVPAAAEGI
+1043 KVGEVPDAEKGI
-1055 KNKSDLPSDTKYT
+1055 KNPGSLPSGTTYT
-1068 WKTTPDVTTAGNKPA
+1068 WQNIPDTTKPGKKPA
-1083 TVVVTYPDGSKDE
+1083 VVVVTYPDGSKDT
-1096 VPVTV
+1096 VP
-1101 HVTNP
+1101 TNVIVN
-1106 TTSTDAD
+1106 A
-1113 KYKPEGQDV
+1113 KPEI
-1122 NTKTGVVPSAAEGIK
+1122 KTITTTVGGDPAATEGIA
-1137 NKSDLPS
+1137 NLNN
-1144 GTKYT
+1144 GG
-1149 WKTTPDVTTT
+1149 TTPVDGYPTSATWTTKPDTSKPGATT
-1159 GNKPATVVVTYPD
+1159 GTATVTYPD
-1172 GSKDEVPV
+1172 GTTETVTIPVAVNGQGDVTVIDNGHVFSLHANDVVTHKTSDKNIIGGPVIENFKLSYYQGGQSYSKPYIYTLNADKTAYVLTQTGDNPAGVTVTAPQSINASDIKISWTKADTVLFNNALGAIKGNGQPTSLSSANNGGTKTITYTNWVNNQFGYPKYSAVVNSSSVNWPIYGKGPVSTYPFPSVYIYGAEANGTIPSVYSDTTDLKAALGDASKLVNTSDLTADHNAKFSSVDWQTLPSLDKANANASATVRINFTDGSYLDVPV
-1180 TVHVTNPTTSTDA
+1180 SVNVIKVDQGVDDRTDDIYRDITRTINVEGESTPVVQHVIYSRARMTDRSKPAGQQTSYTAWAPAKNSEGQAITNFPQHEVTKPGYTATATGANIETVDGKQYVPASGRITEDSSNEVVNVTYAANEHTLVINYVDGNGTVVGTYNVPGKTDETVNVDVPGNVPTNWKLVPNQQTISSYKFGSDDPQPVDYKVEHATKDITPTDPGVNPTDP
-1193 DKYKPEGQDV
+1193 KYKNMFTTVSRDIYQ
-1203 NTKTGVV
+1203 TKPGETKTKIDTQHVDFGRNGVEDLVTGVV
-1210 PAAEEGIANKS
+1210 TGTGDWKVGNIENNKFFEGGKAEFASENAPQIKGYDSYVDGVKSTEVPAASALKDGQPVNGAAVNVTYVKEDSTPVPYKPGQKAMNQYVTRTIVVHEPGQDPVIHYQTVQFTNEDKDGNSGYIDPVTGKVIYNTVWHVAGELNQANGTWAEFNAPTVKGYTPSQAKVAAEEVTAE
-1221 DLPSGTK
+1221 TK
-1228 YTWKTTPDVTTAG
+1228 
-1241 NKPATVV
+1241 NATVDI
-1248 VTYPDGSTTE
+1248 TYN
-1258 VPVTIHVTSPE
+1258 PV
-1269 TDADKY
+1269 A
-1275 KPEGQD
+1275 
-1281 VNTKTGVVPAAEE
+1281 
-1294 GIKNK
+1294 
-1299 SDLPSGTKYTWKTTP
+1299 
-1314 DVTTAG
+1314 
-1320 NKPATVVVTYPDG
+1320 
-1333 STTEVPVTV
+1333 
-1342 HVTSPE
+1342 
-1348 TDADKYKPEG
+1348 
-1358 QDVNTKTGVVPAAEE
+1358 
-1373 GIANKSDLPSGT
+1373 
-1385 KYTWKTTPD
+1385 
-1394 VTTAGNKPA
+1394 
-1403 TVVVTYPDGSTTE
+1403 
-1416 VPVTVHVTSPETD
+1416 
-1429 ADKYKPEGQDVNT
+1429 
-1442 KTGVVPSTA
+1442 
-1451 DGIKNKS
+1451 
-1458 DLPSGTKYTWKTTP
+1458 
-1472 DVTTTGNKPAT
+1472 
-1483 VVVTYPD
+1483 
-1490 GSKDEVPVTVHVTN
+1490 
-1504 PTTSTD
+1504 PT
-1510 ADKYKPEGQDV
+1510 
-1521 NTKTGVVP
+1521 
-1529 AAEEGIANKSDLP
+1529 
-1542 SGTKY
+1542 
-1547 TWKTT
+1547 
-1552 PDVTTAGNK
+1552 
-1561 PATVVVT
+1561 
-1568 YPDGSTTEVPVT
+1568 
-1580 IHVTSPETDADKY
+1580 
-1593 KPEGQDVNTKTGVVP
+1593 
-1608 AAEEG
+1608 
-1613 IKNKSDL
+1613 
-1620 PSGTKYTWK
+1620 
-1629 TTPDVTTAGNKPAT
+1629 
-1643 VVVTYPDGSTTEV
+1643 
-1656 PVTVHVTSPETDA
+1656 
-1669 DKYKPEGQD
+1669 
-1678 VNTKTGVVPAA
+1678 
-1689 EEGIANKS
+1689 
-1697 DLPSGTKYT
+1697 
-1706 WKTTPDVTT
+1706 
-1715 AGNKPATV
+1715 
-1723 VVTYPDGSTTEVP
+1723 
-1736 VTVHVTSP
+1736 
-1744 ETDADK
+1744 
-1750 YKPEGQDVNT
+1750 
-1760 KTGVVPSTAD
+1760 
-1770 GIKNKSDL
+1770 
-1778 PSGTKYTWK
+1778 
-1787 TTPDVTTTGNKPA
+1787 
-1800 TVVVTYPD
+1800 
-1808 GSKDEVPV
+1808 
-1816 TVHVTSP
+1816 
-1823 ETDADKYKP
+1823 
-1832 EGQDVNTKTGV
+1832 
-1843 VPSAADGIKNK
+1843 
-1854 SDLLSGTKYT
+1854 
-1864 WKDTP
+1864 
-1869 DVTTTGN
+1869 
-1876 KPATVVVTYPDGSKD
+1876 
-1891 EVPVTVHVT
+1891 
-1900 NPSTSTDADKYKPE
+1900 
-1914 GQNVNTKTGVVPA
+1914 GQNVTTKVG
-1927 AEEGIKN
+1927 
-1934 KSDLPSGTKYTWKD
+1934 
-1948 TPDVTTTG
+1948 
-1956 NKPATVVVTYPD
+1956 
-1968 GSKDEVPVTIHVT
+1968 EVP
-1981 SPSTSTDADKYKP
+1981 DAD
-1994 EGQDVNTKTG
+1994 Q
-2004 VAPAA
+2004 
-2009 AEGIKNKSDLPSSTK
+2009 GI
-2024 YTWKDT
+2024 
-2030 PDVTTA
+2030 A
-2036 GNKPATVVVTYPDG
+2036 
-2050 SKDEVPV
+2050 
-2057 TVHVTTPT
+2057 
-2065 TPTDADKYTPKGQD
+2065 
-2079 VDTKTGVVPNPAEG
+2079 
-2093 IKNKGDLPDGTK
+2093 NKGDLPDGTK
-2105 YTWKDTPDVTTAG
+2105 YSWKTTPDVSTEG
-2118 DKPATVVVTYPDGS
+2118 EKPAVVIVTYPGGS
-2132 KDEVPVTVHVTTPT
+2132 TVEVPVTVTVTKN
-2146 TPTDADKYTPEG
+2146 PTDADKYTPEG

-2169 NPAEGIKNKGDLPD
+2169 DPAEGIKNKGDLPD
-2183 GTKYTWK
+2183 GTKYT
-2190 DTPDVTTAGDKPAT
+2190 
-2204 VVVTY
+2204 
-2209 PDGSKDEVP
+2209 
-2218 VTVHV
+2218 
-2223 TTPTTPTDA
+2223 
-2232 DKYTPEGQDVNTK
+2232 PEGQDVN
-2245 TGVVPNPAEGIKNK
+2245 
-2259 GDLPD
+2259 
-2264 GTKYTWKDTPD
+2264 
-2275 VTTAGDKPATV
+2275 
-2286 VVTYPDGSKDEV
+2286 
-2298 PVTVHVTTPTTPTD
+2298 
-2312 ADKYTPE
+2312 
-2319 GQDVN
+2319 
-2324 TKTGV
+2324 
-2329 VPNPAE
+2329 
-2335 GIKNKGDLPDGTK
+2335 
-2348 YTWKD
+2348 
-2353 TPDVTTAGD
+2353 
-2362 KPATVVVTYPDGSKD
+2362 
-2377 EVPVTVHVTNPATPT
+2377 
-2392 DADKYTPKGQ
+2392 
-2402 DVDTKTGVVP
+2402 TKTGVVP

-2486 TGVVPDPAE
+2486 TGVVPNPAE
-2495 GIKNKGDLPDGT
+2495 GIKNKSDLPDGT
-2507 KYTWKDTPDVTTAGD
+2507 KYTWEKTPDVT
-2522 KPATVVVTYPD
+2522 KP
-2533 GSKDEVPV
+2533 
-2541 TIHVTNPATPTDADK
+2541 
-2556 YTPEGQDVN
+2556 
-2565 TKTGVVPNPAEG
+2565 
-2577 IKNKGDLPDGT
+2577 
-2588 KYTWKDTPDV
+2588 
-2598 TTAGEST
+2598 GEST

-2728 PADAIKNKDE
+2728 SADAIKNKDE

-2752 VNTVGE
+2752 INTVGE

-2774 LTVKVYVDVVAKE
+2774 LTVKVYVDAVAKE
-2787 NNSKN
+2787 NNSNN
-2792 TAQVITKPVA
+2792 TAQVITKHVA

>member
-1 MLSRNNYQ
+1 
-9 EKIRKMENKKE
+9 MENKKE

-103 APAAVQTK
+103 SPAAVQTK

-144 SNQNNAVK
+144 SNQNNTVK

-230 GGNYIDLDSNTYYE
+230 GENYIDLDSNTYYE

-392 NGAGNQTIDNATSGV
+392 NGAGDQTIDNATSGV
-407 LRLMPNA
+407 FRLMPNA
-414 QVTMELGSGD
+414 QVTMELGSGA

-550 GTSSQNYINFNNAKL
+550 GTSSQNYINFSNAKL

-601 SAYNTPL
+601 STYNTPL

-668 VNEVTLTAMASDS
+668 VNEVTLTAMASDP

-1258 VPVTIHVTSPE
+1258 VPVT
-1269 TDADKY
+1269 
-1275 KPEGQD
+1275 
-1281 VNTKTGVVPAAEE
+1281 
-1294 GIKNK
+1294 
-1299 SDLPSGTKYTWKTTP
+1299 
-1314 DVTTAG
+1314 
-1320 NKPATVVVTYPDG
+1320 
-1333 STTEVPVTV
+1333 V

-1403 TVVVTYPDGSTTE
+1403 TVVVTYPDGSTT
-1416 VPVTVHVTSPETD
+1416 
-1429 ADKYKPEGQDVNT
+1429 
-1442 KTGVVPSTA
+1442 
-1451 DGIKNKS
+1451 
-1458 DLPSGTKYTWKTTP
+1458 
-1472 DVTTTGNKPAT
+1472 
-1483 VVVTYPD
+1483 
-1490 GSKDEVPVTVHVTN
+1490 
-1504 PTTSTD
+1504 
-1510 ADKYKPEGQDV
+1510 
-1521 NTKTGVVP
+1521 
-1529 AAEEGIANKSDLP
+1529 
-1542 SGTKY
+1542 
-1547 TWKTT
+1547 
-1552 PDVTTAGNK
+1552 
-1561 PATVVVT
+1561 
-1568 YPDGSTTEVPVT
+1568 
-1580 IHVTSPETDADKY
+1580 
-1593 KPEGQDVNTKTGVVP
+1593 
-1608 AAEEG
+1608 
-1613 IKNKSDL
+1613 
-1620 PSGTKYTWK
+1620 
-1629 TTPDVTTAGNKPAT
+1629 
-1643 VVVTYPDGSTTEV
+1643 
-1656 PVTVHVTSPETDA
+1656 
-1669 DKYKPEGQD
+1669 
-1678 VNTKTGVVPAA
+1678 
-1689 EEGIANKS
+1689 
-1697 DLPSGTKYT
+1697 
-1706 WKTTPDVTT
+1706 
-1715 AGNKPATV
+1715 
-1723 VVTYPDGSTTEVP
+1723 
-1736 VTVHVTSP
+1736 
-1744 ETDADK
+1744 
-1750 YKPEGQDVNT
+1750 
-1760 KTGVVPSTAD
+1760 
-1770 GIKNKSDL
+1770 
-1778 PSGTKYTWK
+1778 
-1787 TTPDVTTTGNKPA
+1787 
-1800 TVVVTYPD
+1800 
-1808 GSKDEVPV
+1808 EVPV

-2009 AEGIKNKSDLPSSTK
+2009 EGIKNKSDLPSSTK

-2050 SKDEVPV
+2050 SKYEVPV

-2132 KDEVPVTVHVTTPT
+2132 KDEVPVTIHVTTPT
-2146 TPTDADKYTPEG
+2146 
-2158 QDVNTKTGVVP
+2158 
-2169 NPAEGIKNKGDLPD
+2169 
-2183 GTKYTWK
+2183 
-2190 DTPDVTTAGDKPAT
+2190 
-2204 VVVTY
+2204 
-2209 PDGSKDEVP
+2209 
-2218 VTVHV
+2218 
-2223 TTPTTPTDA
+2223 
-2232 DKYTPEGQDVNTK
+2232 
-2245 TGVVPNPAEGIKNK
+2245 
-2259 GDLPD
+2259 
-2264 GTKYTWKDTPD
+2264 
-2275 VTTAGDKPATV
+2275 
-2286 VVTYPDGSKDEV
+2286 
-2298 PVTVHVTTPTTPTD
+2298 
-2312 ADKYTPE
+2312 
-2319 GQDVN
+2319 
-2324 TKTGV
+2324 
-2329 VPNPAE
+2329 
-2335 GIKNKGDLPDGTK
+2335 
-2348 YTWKD
+2348 
-2353 TPDVTTAGD
+2353 
-2362 KPATVVVTYPDGSKD
+2362 
-2377 EVPVTVHVTNPATPT
+2377 
-2392 DADKYTPKGQ
+2392 
-2402 DVDTKTGVVP
+2402 
-2412 NPAEGIKNKG
+2412 
-2422 DLPDGTKYT
+2422 
-2431 WKDTPD
+2431 
-2437 VTTAGDKPATI
+2437 
-2448 VVIYPDGSKDEVPVT
+2448 
-2463 IHVTNPTTDADK
+2463 
-2475 YTPEGQDVNTK
+2475 
-2486 TGVVPDPAE
+2486 
-2495 GIKNKGDLPDGT
+2495 
-2507 KYTWKDTPDVTTAGD
+2507 
-2522 KPATVVVTYPD
+2522 
-2533 GSKDEVPV
+2533 
-2541 TIHVTNPATPTDADK
+2541 TPTDADK

>member
-1 MLSRNNYQ
+1 M
-9 EKIRKMENKKE
+9 
-20 RFSIRKFSIGAA
+20 
-32 SVLIGFTLFG
+32 
-42 IGVDSQSVKADT
+42 
-54 VTPNSV
+54 
-60 NVKNGSEVNKTAEV
+60 
-74 LSNEKGKNATNT
+74 
-86 AVNSTVKSQNTV
+86 
-98 VNTVK
+98 
-103 APAAVQTK
+103 
-111 VNNNTTNNTSQE
+111 
-123 TLNKSVANSQTENSE
+123 
-138 KTNLTA
+138 
-144 SNQNNAVK
+144 
-152 PIVQKANVQ
+152 
-161 ATNNQTES
+161 
-169 VNDYS
+169 
-174 QFLNA
+174 
-179 LQNKN
+179 
-184 VSTITLDKN
+184 
-193 IDFSNANLNNGSYQD
+193 
-208 INNYGIARTVT
+208 
-219 IDGQKQYSLNM
+219 
-230 GGNYIDLDSNTYYE
+230 
-244 PNASNP
+244 
-250 TRNWNVIL
+250 
-258 KDLNLQTTSG
+258 
-268 YGPFW
+268 
-273 FNSATSND
+273 
-281 STLTF
+281 
-286 NGVTT
+286 
-291 SKDSGQLLNNSTA
+291 
-304 SSYPNVNVNFEGEN
+304 
-318 KLQGNLTN
+318 
-326 SNITSSALIQAN
+326 
-338 NVNFSNGSTVFTAN
+338 
-352 NNSSSNLADILASGN
+352 
-367 VVVDSSAQV
+367 
-376 DFNSEATSN
+376 
-385 MAGVSFA
+385 
-392 NGAGNQTIDNATSGV
+392 
-407 LRLMPNA
+407 
-414 QVTMELGSGD
+414 
-424 SMGVNN
+424 
-430 ASNLDLQDSASLKI
+430 
-444 TTSKMNST
+444 
-452 GFRSAGLVGLDY
+452 
-464 DGDTNDSTV
+464 
-473 RISPNAVLS
+473 
-482 IIRTKVTDSD
+482 
-492 APLLAMGPSSGDGE
+492 
-506 IYHLEVNDG
+506 
-515 SLNLQD
+515 
-521 SAYSSYLPS
+521 
-530 SYTLSK
+530 
-536 SQYWGGWPAILTMW
+536 GGWPAILTMW

-579 IKTEGAG
+579 IKTEDTG

-742 GQTAIDDPSFTNQDG
+742 GQTAIDDPSITNQDG

-785 TVTVKPGTDVTPGA
+785 TVTVKPGTDVTTGA

-949 KAVTAP
+949 KTVTAP

-1026 ITTDA
+1026 VTTDA

-1055 KNKSDLPSDTKYT
+1055 KNKSDLPSD
-1068 WKTTPDVTTAGNKPA
+1068 
-1083 TVVVTYPDGSKDE
+1083 
-1096 VPVTV
+1096 
-1101 HVTNP
+1101 
-1106 TTSTDAD
+1106 
-1113 KYKPEGQDV
+1113 
-1122 NTKTGVVPSAAEGIK
+1122 
-1137 NKSDLPS
+1137 
-1144 GTKYT
+1144 
-1149 WKTTPDVTTT
+1149 
-1159 GNKPATVVVTYPD
+1159 
-1172 GSKDEVPV
+1172 
-1180 TVHVTNPTTSTDA
+1180 
-1193 DKYKPEGQDV
+1193 
-1203 NTKTGVV
+1203 
-1210 PAAEEGIANKS
+1210 
-1221 DLPSGTK
+1221 TK

-1458 DLPSGTKYTWKTTP
+1458 DL
-1472 DVTTTGNKPAT
+1472 
-1483 VVVTYPD
+1483 
-1490 GSKDEVPVTVHVTN
+1490 
-1504 PTTSTD
+1504 
-1510 ADKYKPEGQDV
+1510 
-1521 NTKTGVVP
+1521 
-1529 AAEEGIANKSDLP
+1529 L
-1542 SGTKY
+1542 
-1547 TWKTT
+1547 
-1552 PDVTTAGNK
+1552 
-1561 PATVVVT
+1561 
-1568 YPDGSTTEVPVT
+1568 
-1580 IHVTSPETDADKY
+1580 
-1593 KPEGQDVNTKTGVVP
+1593 
-1608 AAEEG
+1608 
-1613 IKNKSDL
+1613 
-1620 PSGTKYTWK
+1620 
-1629 TTPDVTTAGNKPAT
+1629 
-1643 VVVTYPDGSTTEV
+1643 
-1656 PVTVHVTSPETDA
+1656 
-1669 DKYKPEGQD
+1669 
-1678 VNTKTGVVPAA
+1678 
-1689 EEGIANKS
+1689 
-1697 DLPSGTKYT
+1697 
-1706 WKTTPDVTT
+1706 
-1715 AGNKPATV
+1715 
-1723 VVTYPDGSTTEVP
+1723 
-1736 VTVHVTSP
+1736 
-1744 ETDADK
+1744 
-1750 YKPEGQDVNT
+1750 
-1760 KTGVVPSTAD
+1760 
-1770 GIKNKSDL
+1770 
-1778 PSGTKYTWK
+1778 
-1787 TTPDVTTTGNKPA
+1787 
-1800 TVVVTYPD
+1800 
-1808 GSKDEVPV
+1808 
-1816 TVHVTSP
+1816 
-1823 ETDADKYKP
+1823 
-1832 EGQDVNTKTGV
+1832 
-1843 VPSAADGIKNK
+1843 
-1854 SDLLSGTKYT
+1854 
-1864 WKDTP
+1864 
-1869 DVTTTGN
+1869 
-1876 KPATVVVTYPDGSKD
+1876 
-1891 EVPVTVHVT
+1891 
-1900 NPSTSTDADKYKPE
+1900 
-1914 GQNVNTKTGVVPA
+1914 
-1927 AEEGIKN
+1927 
-1934 KSDLPSGTKYTWKD
+1934 SGTKYTWKD

-2009 AEGIKNKSDLPSSTK
+2009 EGIKNKSDLPSSTK

-2050 SKDEVPV
+2050 SKYEVPV

-2118 DKPATVVVTYPDGS
+2118 DKPATV
-2132 KDEVPVTVHVTTPT
+2132 
-2146 TPTDADKYTPEG
+2146 
-2158 QDVNTKTGVVP
+2158 
-2169 NPAEGIKNKGDLPD
+2169 
-2183 GTKYTWK
+2183 
-2190 DTPDVTTAGDKPAT
+2190 
-2204 VVVTY
+2204 
-2209 PDGSKDEVP
+2209 
-2218 VTVHV
+2218 
-2223 TTPTTPTDA
+2223 
-2232 DKYTPEGQDVNTK
+2232 
-2245 TGVVPNPAEGIKNK
+2245 
-2259 GDLPD
+2259 
-2264 GTKYTWKDTPD
+2264 
-2275 VTTAGDKPATV
+2275 
-2286 VVTYPDGSKDEV
+2286 
-2298 PVTVHVTTPTTPTD
+2298 
-2312 ADKYTPE
+2312 
-2319 GQDVN
+2319 
-2324 TKTGV
+2324 
-2329 VPNPAE
+2329 
-2335 GIKNKGDLPDGTK
+2335 
-2348 YTWKD
+2348 
-2353 TPDVTTAGD
+2353 
-2362 KPATVVVTYPDGSKD
+2362 
-2377 EVPVTVHVTNPATPT
+2377 
-2392 DADKYTPKGQ
+2392 
-2402 DVDTKTGVVP
+2402 
-2412 NPAEGIKNKG
+2412 
-2422 DLPDGTKYT
+2422 
-2431 WKDTPD
+2431 
-2437 VTTAGDKPATI
+2437 
-2448 VVIYPDGSKDEVPVT
+2448 
-2463 IHVTNPTTDADK
+2463 
-2475 YTPEGQDVNTK
+2475 
-2486 TGVVPDPAE
+2486 
-2495 GIKNKGDLPDGT
+2495 
-2507 KYTWKDTPDVTTAGD
+2507 
-2522 KPATVVVTYPD
+2522 
-2533 GSKDEVPV
+2533 
-2541 TIHVTNPATPTDADK
+2541 
-2556 YTPEGQDVN
+2556 
-2565 TKTGVVPNPAEG
+2565 
-2577 IKNKGDLPDGT
+2577 
-2588 KYTWKDTPDV
+2588 
-2598 TTAGEST
+2598 
-2605 GVIVVTYPD
+2605 VVTYPD

>member
-1 MLSRNNYQ
+1 
-9 EKIRKMENKKE
+9 MENKKE

-103 APAAVQTK
+103 SPAAVQTK

-144 SNQNNAVK
+144 SNQNNTVK

-230 GGNYIDLDSNTYYE
+230 GENYIDLDSNTYYE

-392 NGAGNQTIDNATSGV
+392 NGAGDQTIDNATSGV
-407 LRLMPNA
+407 FRLMPNA
-414 QVTMELGSGD
+414 QVTMELGSGA

-550 GTSSQNYINFNNAKL
+550 GTSSQNYINFSNAKL

-601 SAYNTPL
+601 STYNTPL

-668 VNEVTLTAMASDS
+668 VNEVTLTAMASDP

-949 KAVTAP
+949 KTVTAP

-1106 TTSTDAD
+1106 TTS
-1113 KYKPEGQDV
+1113 
-1122 NTKTGVVPSAAEGIK
+1122 
-1137 NKSDLPS
+1137 
-1144 GTKYT
+1144 
-1149 WKTTPDVTTT
+1149 
-1159 GNKPATVVVTYPD
+1159 
-1172 GSKDEVPV
+1172 
-1180 TVHVTNPTTSTDA
+1180 
-1193 DKYKPEGQDV
+1193 
-1203 NTKTGVV
+1203 
-1210 PAAEEGIANKS
+1210 
-1221 DLPSGTK
+1221 
-1228 YTWKTTPDVTTAG
+1228 
-1241 NKPATVV
+1241 
-1248 VTYPDGSTTE
+1248 
-1258 VPVTIHVTSPE
+1258 
-1269 TDADKY
+1269 
-1275 KPEGQD
+1275 
-1281 VNTKTGVVPAAEE
+1281 
-1294 GIKNK
+1294 
-1299 SDLPSGTKYTWKTTP
+1299 
-1314 DVTTAG
+1314 
-1320 NKPATVVVTYPDG
+1320 
-1333 STTEVPVTV
+1333 
-1342 HVTSPE
+1342 
-1348 TDADKYKPEG
+1348 
-1358 QDVNTKTGVVPAAEE
+1358 
-1373 GIANKSDLPSGT
+1373 
-1385 KYTWKTTPD
+1385 
-1394 VTTAGNKPA
+1394 
-1403 TVVVTYPDGSTTE
+1403 
-1416 VPVTVHVTSPETD
+1416 
-1429 ADKYKPEGQDVNT
+1429 
-1442 KTGVVPSTA
+1442 
-1451 DGIKNKS
+1451 
-1458 DLPSGTKYTWKTTP
+1458 
-1472 DVTTTGNKPAT
+1472 
-1483 VVVTYPD
+1483 
-1490 GSKDEVPVTVHVTN
+1490 
-1504 PTTSTD
+1504 
-1510 ADKYKPEGQDV
+1510 
-1521 NTKTGVVP
+1521 
-1529 AAEEGIANKSDLP
+1529 
-1542 SGTKY
+1542 
-1547 TWKTT
+1547 
-1552 PDVTTAGNK
+1552 
-1561 PATVVVT
+1561 
-1568 YPDGSTTEVPVT
+1568 
-1580 IHVTSPETDADKY
+1580 
-1593 KPEGQDVNTKTGVVP
+1593 
-1608 AAEEG
+1608 
-1613 IKNKSDL
+1613 
-1620 PSGTKYTWK
+1620 
-1629 TTPDVTTAGNKPAT
+1629 
-1643 VVVTYPDGSTTEV
+1643 
-1656 PVTVHVTSPETDA
+1656 
-1669 DKYKPEGQD
+1669 
-1678 VNTKTGVVPAA
+1678 
-1689 EEGIANKS
+1689 
-1697 DLPSGTKYT
+1697 
-1706 WKTTPDVTT
+1706 
-1715 AGNKPATV
+1715 
-1723 VVTYPDGSTTEVP
+1723 
-1736 VTVHVTSP
+1736 
-1744 ETDADK
+1744 
-1750 YKPEGQDVNT
+1750 
-1760 KTGVVPSTAD
+1760 
-1770 GIKNKSDL
+1770 
-1778 PSGTKYTWK
+1778 
-1787 TTPDVTTTGNKPA
+1787 
-1800 TVVVTYPD
+1800 
-1808 GSKDEVPV
+1808 
-1816 TVHVTSP
+1816 
-1823 ETDADKYKP
+1823 TDADKYKP

-2009 AEGIKNKSDLPSSTK
+2009 EGIKNKSDLPSSTK

-2050 SKDEVPV
+2050 SKYEVPV

-2169 NPAEGIKNKGDLPD
+2169 
-2183 GTKYTWK
+2183 
-2190 DTPDVTTAGDKPAT
+2190 
-2204 VVVTY
+2204 
-2209 PDGSKDEVP
+2209 
-2218 VTVHV
+2218 
-2223 TTPTTPTDA
+2223 
-2232 DKYTPEGQDVNTK
+2232 
-2245 TGVVPNPAEGIKNK
+2245 
-2259 GDLPD
+2259 
-2264 GTKYTWKDTPD
+2264 
-2275 VTTAGDKPATV
+2275 
-2286 VVTYPDGSKDEV
+2286 
-2298 PVTVHVTTPTTPTD
+2298 
-2312 ADKYTPE
+2312 
-2319 GQDVN
+2319 
-2324 TKTGV
+2324 
-2329 VPNPAE
+2329 
-2335 GIKNKGDLPDGTK
+2335 
-2348 YTWKD
+2348 
-2353 TPDVTTAGD
+2353 
-2362 KPATVVVTYPDGSKD
+2362 
-2377 EVPVTVHVTNPATPT
+2377 
-2392 DADKYTPKGQ
+2392 
-2402 DVDTKTGVVP
+2402 
-2412 NPAEGIKNKG
+2412 
-2422 DLPDGTKYT
+2422 
-2431 WKDTPD
+2431 
-2437 VTTAGDKPATI
+2437 
-2448 VVIYPDGSKDEVPVT
+2448 
-2463 IHVTNPTTDADK
+2463 
-2475 YTPEGQDVNTK
+2475 
-2486 TGVVPDPAE
+2486 DPAE

-2522 KPATVVVTYPD
+2522 KPTTVVVTYPD

>member
-1068 WKTTPDVTTAGNKPA
+1068 WKTTPDVPTAGNKPA

-1442 KTGVVPSTA
+1442 KTGVVPSAA

-1490 GSKDEVPVTVHVTN
+1490 GS
-1504 PTTSTD
+1504 TT
-1510 ADKYKPEGQDV
+1510 
-1521 NTKTGVVP
+1521 
-1529 AAEEGIANKSDLP
+1529 
-1542 SGTKY
+1542 
-1547 TWKTT
+1547 
-1552 PDVTTAGNK
+1552 
-1561 PATVVVT
+1561 
-1568 YPDGSTTEVPVT
+1568 
-1580 IHVTSPETDADKY
+1580 
-1593 KPEGQDVNTKTGVVP
+1593 
-1608 AAEEG
+1608 
-1613 IKNKSDL
+1613 
-1620 PSGTKYTWK
+1620 
-1629 TTPDVTTAGNKPAT
+1629 
-1643 VVVTYPDGSTTEV
+1643 
-1656 PVTVHVTSPETDA
+1656 
-1669 DKYKPEGQD
+1669 
-1678 VNTKTGVVPAA
+1678 
-1689 EEGIANKS
+1689 
-1697 DLPSGTKYT
+1697 
-1706 WKTTPDVTT
+1706 
-1715 AGNKPATV
+1715 
-1723 VVTYPDGSTTEVP
+1723 
-1736 VTVHVTSP
+1736 
-1744 ETDADK
+1744 
-1750 YKPEGQDVNT
+1750 
-1760 KTGVVPSTAD
+1760 
-1770 GIKNKSDL
+1770 
-1778 PSGTKYTWK
+1778 
-1787 TTPDVTTTGNKPA
+1787 
-1800 TVVVTYPD
+1800 
-1808 GSKDEVPV
+1808 EVPV

-1900 NPSTSTDADKYKPE
+1900 NPSKTTDADKYKPE
-1914 GQNVNTKTGVVPA
+1914 GQTINTKTGELPNPA
-1927 AEEGIKN
+1927 EGIKN

-1948 TPDVTTTG
+1948 TPDVTTAG
-1956 NKPATVVVTYPD
+1956 DKSGTVVVTYPD
-1968 GSKDEVPVTIHVT
+1968 GSKDEVPITVHVT
-1981 SPSTSTDADKYKP
+1981 NPSKTTDADKYKP
-1994 EGQDVNTKTG
+1994 EGQTINTKTG
-2004 VAPAA
+2004 ELPNPAD
-2009 AEGIKNKSDLPSSTK
+2009 GIKNKSDLPSSTK

-2036 GNKPATVVVTYPDG
+2036 GN
-2050 SKDEVPV
+2050 
-2057 TVHVTTPT
+2057 
-2065 TPTDADKYTPKGQD
+2065 
-2079 VDTKTGVVPNPAEG
+2079 
-2093 IKNKGDLPDGTK
+2093 
-2105 YTWKDTPDVTTAG
+2105 
-2118 DKPATVVVTYPDGS
+2118 KPATVVVTYPDGS

-2204 VVVTY
+2204 IVVIY

-2218 VTVHV
+2218 VTIHV
-2223 TTPTTPTDA
+2223 TNPTTDA
-2232 DKYTPEGQDVNTK
+2232 DKYTPEGPDVNTK
-2245 TGVVPNPAEGIKNK
+2245 TGVVPDPAEGIKNK

-2298 PVTVHVTTPTTPTD
+2298 PVTIHVTNPATPTD

-2324 TKTGV
+2324 
-2329 VPNPAE
+2329 
-2335 GIKNKGDLPDGTK
+2335 
-2348 YTWKD
+2348 
-2353 TPDVTTAGD
+2353 
-2362 KPATVVVTYPDGSKD
+2362 
-2377 EVPVTVHVTNPATPT
+2377 
-2392 DADKYTPKGQ
+2392 
-2402 DVDTKTGVVP
+2402 TKTGVVP

-2475 YTPEGQDVNTK
+2475 YTPEGPDVNTK

>member
-1068 WKTTPDVTTAGNKPA
+1068 WKTTPDVPTAGNKPA

-1172 GSKDEVPV
+1172 GS
-1180 TVHVTNPTTSTDA
+1180 TT
-1193 DKYKPEGQDV
+1193 
-1203 NTKTGVV
+1203 
-1210 PAAEEGIANKS
+1210 
-1221 DLPSGTK
+1221 
-1228 YTWKTTPDVTTAG
+1228 
-1241 NKPATVV
+1241 
-1248 VTYPDGSTTE
+1248 
-1258 VPVTIHVTSPE
+1258 
-1269 TDADKY
+1269 
-1275 KPEGQD
+1275 
-1281 VNTKTGVVPAAEE
+1281 
-1294 GIKNK
+1294 
-1299 SDLPSGTKYTWKTTP
+1299 
-1314 DVTTAG
+1314 
-1320 NKPATVVVTYPDG
+1320 
-1333 STTEVPVTV
+1333 
-1342 HVTSPE
+1342 
-1348 TDADKYKPEG
+1348 
-1358 QDVNTKTGVVPAAEE
+1358 
-1373 GIANKSDLPSGT
+1373 
-1385 KYTWKTTPD
+1385 
-1394 VTTAGNKPA
+1394 
-1403 TVVVTYPDGSTTE
+1403 
-1416 VPVTVHVTSPETD
+1416 
-1429 ADKYKPEGQDVNT
+1429 
-1442 KTGVVPSTA
+1442 
-1451 DGIKNKS
+1451 
-1458 DLPSGTKYTWKTTP
+1458 
-1472 DVTTTGNKPAT
+1472 
-1483 VVVTYPD
+1483 
-1490 GSKDEVPVTVHVTN
+1490 
-1504 PTTSTD
+1504 
-1510 ADKYKPEGQDV
+1510 
-1521 NTKTGVVP
+1521 
-1529 AAEEGIANKSDLP
+1529 
-1542 SGTKY
+1542 
-1547 TWKTT
+1547 
-1552 PDVTTAGNK
+1552 
-1561 PATVVVT
+1561 
-1568 YPDGSTTEVPVT
+1568 
-1580 IHVTSPETDADKY
+1580 
-1593 KPEGQDVNTKTGVVP
+1593 
-1608 AAEEG
+1608 
-1613 IKNKSDL
+1613 
-1620 PSGTKYTWK
+1620 
-1629 TTPDVTTAGNKPAT
+1629 
-1643 VVVTYPDGSTTEV
+1643 
-1656 PVTVHVTSPETDA
+1656 
-1669 DKYKPEGQD
+1669 
-1678 VNTKTGVVPAA
+1678 
-1689 EEGIANKS
+1689 
-1697 DLPSGTKYT
+1697 
-1706 WKTTPDVTT
+1706 
-1715 AGNKPATV
+1715 
-1723 VVTYPDGSTTEVP
+1723 
-1736 VTVHVTSP
+1736 
-1744 ETDADK
+1744 
-1750 YKPEGQDVNT
+1750 
-1760 KTGVVPSTAD
+1760 
-1770 GIKNKSDL
+1770 
-1778 PSGTKYTWK
+1778 
-1787 TTPDVTTTGNKPA
+1787 
-1800 TVVVTYPD
+1800 
-1808 GSKDEVPV
+1808 EVPV

-1900 NPSTSTDADKYKPE
+1900 NPSKTTDADKYKPE
-1914 GQNVNTKTGVVPA
+1914 GQTINTKTGELPNPA
-1927 AEEGIKN
+1927 EGIKN

-1948 TPDVTTTG
+1948 TPDVTTAG
-1956 NKPATVVVTYPD
+1956 DKSGTVVVTYPD
-1968 GSKDEVPVTIHVT
+1968 GSKDEVPITVHVT
-1981 SPSTSTDADKYKP
+1981 NPSKTTDADKYKP
-1994 EGQDVNTKTG
+1994 EGQTINTKTG
-2004 VAPAA
+2004 ELPNPAD
-2009 AEGIKNKSDLPSSTK
+2009 GIKNKSDLPSSTK

-2065 TPTDADKYTPKGQD
+2065 
-2079 VDTKTGVVPNPAEG
+2079 
-2093 IKNKGDLPDGTK
+2093 
-2105 YTWKDTPDVTTAG
+2105 
-2118 DKPATVVVTYPDGS
+2118 
-2132 KDEVPVTVHVTTPT
+2132 
-2146 TPTDADKYTPEG
+2146 
-2158 QDVNTKTGVVP
+2158 
-2169 NPAEGIKNKGDLPD
+2169 
-2183 GTKYTWK
+2183 
-2190 DTPDVTTAGDKPAT
+2190 
-2204 VVVTY
+2204 
-2209 PDGSKDEVP
+2209 
-2218 VTVHV
+2218 
-2223 TTPTTPTDA
+2223 
-2232 DKYTPEGQDVNTK
+2232 
-2245 TGVVPNPAEGIKNK
+2245 
-2259 GDLPD
+2259 
-2264 GTKYTWKDTPD
+2264 
-2275 VTTAGDKPATV
+2275 
-2286 VVTYPDGSKDEV
+2286 
-2298 PVTVHVTTPTTPTD
+2298 
-2312 ADKYTPE
+2312 
-2319 GQDVN
+2319 
-2324 TKTGV
+2324 
-2329 VPNPAE
+2329 
-2335 GIKNKGDLPDGTK
+2335 
-2348 YTWKD
+2348 
-2353 TPDVTTAGD
+2353 
-2362 KPATVVVTYPDGSKD
+2362 
-2377 EVPVTVHVTNPATPT
+2377 
-2392 DADKYTPKGQ
+2392 
-2402 DVDTKTGVVP
+2402 
-2412 NPAEGIKNKG
+2412 
-2422 DLPDGTKYT
+2422 
-2431 WKDTPD
+2431 
-2437 VTTAGDKPATI
+2437 
-2448 VVIYPDGSKDEVPVT
+2448 
-2463 IHVTNPTTDADK
+2463 
-2475 YTPEGQDVNTK
+2475 
-2486 TGVVPDPAE
+2486 
-2495 GIKNKGDLPDGT
+2495 
-2507 KYTWKDTPDVTTAGD
+2507 
-2522 KPATVVVTYPD
+2522 
-2533 GSKDEVPV
+2533 
-2541 TIHVTNPATPTDADK
+2541 TPTDADK

>member
-1 MLSRNNYQ
+1 MWRRQIMLSRNNYQ

-144 SNQNNAVK
+144 SNQNNTVK

-392 NGAGNQTIDNATSGV
+392 NGAGDQTIDNATSGV
-407 LRLMPNA
+407 FRLMPNA
-414 QVTMELGSGD
+414 QVTMELGSGA

-601 SAYNTPL
+601 STYNTPL

-668 VNEVTLTAMASDS
+668 VNEVTLTAMTSDP

-742 GQTAIDDPSFTNQDG
+742 GQTATDDPSFTNQDG
-757 KDITAPAGTTFTT
+757 KDTSAPAGTTFTT
-770 DTDTPDWATINSSTG
+770 GTDTPDWATINSSTG
-785 TVTVKPGTDVTPGA
+785 TVTVKPDTDVTPGA

-855 QVLSPVGIVTAE
+855 QVLSPVGVVTAE

-878 TATPITIA
+878 TATPITID
-886 PSTVS
+886 PSKVS
-891 WTTTPDTNV
+891 WTTIPNTNV
-900 ATAIAS
+900 ATATAS

-911 TSVNVDFTDNDA
+911 TSVNVDFTDNEA

-1055 KNKSDLPSDTKYT
+1055 
-1068 WKTTPDVTTAGNKPA
+1068 
-1083 TVVVTYPDGSKDE
+1083 
-1096 VPVTV
+1096 
-1101 HVTNP
+1101 
-1106 TTSTDAD
+1106 
-1113 KYKPEGQDV
+1113 
-1122 NTKTGVVPSAAEGIK
+1122 
-1137 NKSDLPS
+1137 
-1144 GTKYT
+1144 
-1149 WKTTPDVTTT
+1149 
-1159 GNKPATVVVTYPD
+1159 
-1172 GSKDEVPV
+1172 
-1180 TVHVTNPTTSTDA
+1180 
-1193 DKYKPEGQDV
+1193 
-1203 NTKTGVV
+1203 
-1210 PAAEEGIANKS
+1210 ANKS

-1248 VTYPDGSTTE
+1248 VTYPDGSKDE
-1258 VPVTIHVTSPE
+1258 VPVTIHVTNPTAS

-1299 SDLPSGTKYTWKTTP
+1299 NDLPSGTKYTWKTTP

-1403 TVVVTYPDGSTTE
+1403 TVVVTYPDGS
-1416 VPVTVHVTSPETD
+1416 
-1429 ADKYKPEGQDVNT
+1429 
-1442 KTGVVPSTA
+1442 
-1451 DGIKNKS
+1451 
-1458 DLPSGTKYTWKTTP
+1458 
-1472 DVTTTGNKPAT
+1472 
-1483 VVVTYPD
+1483 
-1490 GSKDEVPVTVHVTN
+1490 KDEVPVTVHVTN
-1504 PTTSTD
+1504 PS
-1510 ADKYKPEGQDV
+1510 
-1521 NTKTGVVP
+1521 KT
-1529 AAEEGIANKSDLP
+1529 
-1542 SGTKY
+1542 
-1547 TWKTT
+1547 
-1552 PDVTTAGNK
+1552 
-1561 PATVVVT
+1561 
-1568 YPDGSTTEVPVT
+1568 
-1580 IHVTSPETDADKY
+1580 TDADKY

-1620 PSGTKYTWK
+1620 PSGTKYTWRD
-1629 TTPDVTTAGNKPAT
+1629 TPDIATTGNKPAT
-1643 VVVTYPDGSTTEV
+1643 IVVTYPDSSKDKV
-1656 PVTVHVTSPETDA
+1656 PVTVHVTNPSKTTDA
-1669 DKYKPEGQD
+1669 DKYKPEGQTIS
-1678 VNTKTGVVPAA
+1678 TKTG
-1689 EEGIANKS
+1689 
-1697 DLPSGTKYT
+1697 
-1706 WKTTPDVTT
+1706 
-1715 AGNKPATV
+1715 
-1723 VVTYPDGSTTEVP
+1723 EVP
-1736 VTVHVTSP
+1736 NP
-1744 ETDADK
+1744 
-1750 YKPEGQDVNT
+1750 
-1760 KTGVVPSTAD
+1760 AD

-1787 TTPDVTTTGNKPA
+1787 TAPDVSTTGNKAA
-1800 TVVVTYPD
+1800 T
-1808 GSKDEVPV
+1808 
-1816 TVHVTSP
+1816 
-1823 ETDADKYKP
+1823 
-1832 EGQDVNTKTGV
+1832 
-1843 VPSAADGIKNK
+1843 
-1854 SDLLSGTKYT
+1854 
-1864 WKDTP
+1864 
-1869 DVTTTGN
+1869 
-1876 KPATVVVTYPDGSKD
+1876 
-1891 EVPVTVHVT
+1891 
-1900 NPSTSTDADKYKPE
+1900 
-1914 GQNVNTKTGVVPA
+1914 
-1927 AEEGIKN
+1927 
-1934 KSDLPSGTKYTWKD
+1934 
-1948 TPDVTTTG
+1948 
-1956 NKPATVVVTYPD
+1956 
-1968 GSKDEVPVTIHVT
+1968 
-1981 SPSTSTDADKYKP
+1981 
-1994 EGQDVNTKTG
+1994 
-2004 VAPAA
+2004 
-2009 AEGIKNKSDLPSSTK
+2009 
-2024 YTWKDT
+2024 
-2030 PDVTTA
+2030 
-2036 GNKPATVVVTYPDG
+2036 
-2050 SKDEVPV
+2050 
-2057 TVHVTTPT
+2057 
-2065 TPTDADKYTPKGQD
+2065 
-2079 VDTKTGVVPNPAEG
+2079 
-2093 IKNKGDLPDGTK
+2093 
-2105 YTWKDTPDVTTAG
+2105 
-2118 DKPATVVVTYPDGS
+2118 
-2132 KDEVPVTVHVTTPT
+2132 
-2146 TPTDADKYTPEG
+2146 
-2158 QDVNTKTGVVP
+2158 
-2169 NPAEGIKNKGDLPD
+2169 
-2183 GTKYTWK
+2183 
-2190 DTPDVTTAGDKPAT
+2190 
-2204 VVVTY
+2204 
-2209 PDGSKDEVP
+2209 
-2218 VTVHV
+2218 
-2223 TTPTTPTDA
+2223 
-2232 DKYTPEGQDVNTK
+2232 
-2245 TGVVPNPAEGIKNK
+2245 
-2259 GDLPD
+2259 
-2264 GTKYTWKDTPD
+2264 
-2275 VTTAGDKPATV
+2275 
-2286 VVTYPDGSKDEV
+2286 
-2298 PVTVHVTTPTTPTD
+2298 
-2312 ADKYTPE
+2312 
-2319 GQDVN
+2319 
-2324 TKTGV
+2324 
-2329 VPNPAE
+2329 
-2335 GIKNKGDLPDGTK
+2335 
-2348 YTWKD
+2348 
-2353 TPDVTTAGD
+2353 
-2362 KPATVVVTYPDGSKD
+2362 
-2377 EVPVTVHVTNPATPT
+2377 
-2392 DADKYTPKGQ
+2392 
-2402 DVDTKTGVVP
+2402 
-2412 NPAEGIKNKG
+2412 
-2422 DLPDGTKYT
+2422 
-2431 WKDTPD
+2431 
-2437 VTTAGDKPATI
+2437 
-2448 VVIYPDGSKDEVPVT
+2448 
-2463 IHVTNPTTDADK
+2463 
-2475 YTPEGQDVNTK
+2475 
-2486 TGVVPDPAE
+2486 
-2495 GIKNKGDLPDGT
+2495 
-2507 KYTWKDTPDVTTAGD
+2507 
-2522 KPATVVVTYPD
+2522 
-2533 GSKDEVPV
+2533 
-2541 TIHVTNPATPTDADK
+2541 
-2556 YTPEGQDVN
+2556 
-2565 TKTGVVPNPAEG
+2565 
-2577 IKNKGDLPDGT
+2577 
-2588 KYTWKDTPDV
+2588 
-2598 TTAGEST
+2598 
-2605 GVIVVTYPD
+2605 IVVTYPD
-2614 GSKDEVPVT
+2614 GSKDEV
-2623 IHVTNP
+2623 N
-2629 ATPTDAD
+2629 
-2636 KYTPEGQ
+2636 
-2643 DVNTKT
+2643 
-2649 GVVPNPA
+2649 
-2656 EGIKNKS
+2656 
-2663 DLPDGTKYTWEK
+2663 
-2675 TPDVTKPGES
+2675 
-2685 TGVIVVT
+2685 
-2692 YPDGSKDEVTV
+2692 V
-2703 KVIVNTN
+2703 KVVVNTN

-2728 PADAIKNKDE
+2728 PAEGIKNKAE
-2738 MPAGTKYTWKEVPN
+2738 MPNGTKYTWKEIPN
-2752 VNTVGE
+2752 VNIVGE
-2758 HTGVITVTYP
+2758 HTGMITVTYP

-2774 LTVKVYVDVVAKE
+2774 LKVKVYVDTGAKE
-2787 NNSKN
+2787 NNSMNNQATIQPSASTTTNASNMN
-2792 TAQVITKPVA
+2792 TKQ
-2802 ENNEKKTSATPAQQI
+2802 NI
-2817 KHSEKATLPQT
+2817 KSEKTTLPQT
-2828 GAKSENTAGILG
+2828 GAKSENAAGILG

-2845 VGSLFG
+2845 VGSLFS
-2851 LGAGKKRRDK
+2851 LGVGKKRRDK